1 MKTKFRVFTALL
13 LALMVLVSV
22 LPLQAAAE
30 IGQSGT
36 ATRAEAENTAEA
48 ALSVK
53 PMLTPSYTP
62 SASYRS
68 GKYYTQLC
76 NVSITG
82 NQRTDLVNVARS
94 QLGYHE
100 GDSIE
105 DLNGTG
111 SGSGNYS
118 EYGYWFGTQVKGN
131 TYGHYYAWCA
141 MFVSWCARQ
150 AGIPTSVISNAAYAH
165 ADGSNSSGG
174 YSYFHVDYKS
184 PTEYTPQEGDLIFFD
199 KASQAGEWD
208 HVGIVIGV
216 SNGQVYTIEGN
227 ASNAV
232 ISGSYPLTD
241 AEIQC
246 YGLPKYVNGEP
257 DGGTLS
263 NTEVINQ
270 KIDYLNN
277 NISYFTTTSSACGTY
292 ESNHMCDKCLNTYVV
307 ASSWFRNIFGSV
319 SVNNF
324 PEVYDS
330 NGSCYRAGYSC
341 YGFANF
347 AEWYIFKSSNSSS
360 VNVNKIGSYSFN
372 YSNMSRYAQPGDLI
386 SFDTHYA
393 IFISADS
400 SNGIYVLDSN
410 WAWSSYGQCR
420 VSKHYIP
427 YSNYNTATINRS
439 TNAPS
444 ISPDPTTP
452 PDVENGN
459 WQYRVTGSAGL
470 NVRSGPSTDYPVL
483 TAIPK
488 GTIVTVTQR
497 TSTNWGKMTYNG
509 TTGWGCLD
517 YCELVTS
524 NPTPTPTPTP
534 TPAPSGGVQDLTNPK
549 NPNKYSTPPS
559 GTYLNVGDSG
569 TYVRW
574 LQACLNQC
582 GYSCDVDG
590 QFGYGTAEA
599 LKSFQRKYGLTV
611 DGGFGPECRT
621 KIIAVLTVAT
631 PNISVANVENG
642 KKVTI
647 TSGNGATIF
656 YTTNGS
662 NPTESST
669 KYTGAFTLYGSATV
683 KAVAMQNCRFNSGV
697 KSTQVTVTRPGKP
710 TISAVCVAQRVW
722 IGWTPTSNTN
732 HYDVRIYR
740 KGSQT
745 EMICDRGVMN
755 TYAAYDLP
763 AGEYYANVAACTP
776 GGVLYTFS
784 DETDCFTVTDISDND
799 YQPIATVTSGNHRYT
814 LYEGRMGSWQEAKE
828 FCERQGGHLVTITS
842 SEEQQTVK
850 SLLLQY
856 SSDASCWLGCNRL
869 SNGSWAWITDEF
881 FNYTNWRSGEPNNS
895 SNNEN
900 YGMAVGDSNA
910 QWNDVPMVT
919 NSYNMCVV
927 LEEEIVYHTVTFK
940 DWNGTVLK
948 TEQVQY
954 GGAATAPA
962 NPTRTGYTFT
972 GWDKAFTNVT
982 ADLVVTAQY
991 SANTYTVTFK
1001 DWNGT
1006 VLKTQQ
1012 VQYGG
1017 AATAPANPTR
1027 TGYTFTGWDKAFTN
1041 VTANLVVTAQ
1051 YVQNEPVSTPVPS
1064 DAPQIVVESKTTSA
1078 GSTVAVNISIA
1089 NNPGI
1094 VSMTLHVN
1102 FDSRLELVSVQDTG
1116 LLPGKVHSTVML
1128 NPYTL
1133 AWENDSATQNYTVNG
1148 TLVTLTFNVPE
1159 NLEEGD
1165 YAVSVSYDSEGY
1177 EIYDF
1182 NAEPVDFAVVN
1193 GKISVTDI
1201 IYGDVNGDG
1210 KVNNLDRLILTRYLA
1225 NWPDYPASRIKP
1237 GADTNADGKI
1247 NNLDRLILTR
1257 HLANWPDYATLPWSS
1272 GKSNA
1277 SVVGAESGTKD
1288 NEPKIIVNGVEAAPG
1303 DTVSVGIEIAN
1314 NPGII
1319 SMTLD
1324 VAFDPA
1330 LTLLRV
1336 EDTGL
1341 LPGTVPCTVMQNP
1354 FTLVWTNDSASEN
1367 FYVNGTLT
1375 YFVFKVADNAEPGA
1389 YNITVTYNLDEYDI
1403 YDCNA
1408 EPVEFAVQNGAVTVA
1423 AAQPEMHTVTFKD
1436 WDGTVLKTQEVQYGG
1451 NAEAPADPTRTGY
1464 TFTGWDKAF
1473 TNITSDL
1480 VVTAQ
1485 YDINTYTVTFKDWDG
1500 TVLKTQEVQYGGDAE
1515 APADPTR
1522 VGYTFT
1528 GWDKEFTNITAD
1540 LVVTAQYEINTY
1552 TVTFKDWDGTVLK
1565 TQEVQYGG
1573 DAEAPADPTRV
1584 GYTFTGWDKEFT
1596 NIMADLV
1603 VTAQYE
1609 INTYTVTFKDWD
1621 GTVLKTQEVQYGGAA
1636 TAPANPTRTGYTFTG
1651 WDKAF
1656 TNIMADLVVTAQY
1669 EINTYTVTFKD
1680 WDGTVLKTQEVQ
1692 YGGDAEAP
1700 ADPTRVGYTF
1710 TGWDKAFT
1718 NIMADLVVTA
1728 QYEINTY
1735 TVTFKDWD
1743 GTELKTQE
1751 VQYGGD
1757 AEAPADPTRTGYTF
1771 TGWDKAF
1778 TNITADLVVTA
1789 QYEINTYTVTF
1800 KDWDGTVLKTQEV
1813 QHGGN
1818 AEAPADPTRVGYT
1831 FTGWDKAFTN
1841 ITADLVVTAQ
1851 YEMLGDVDDD
1861 GNVSMADALTILR
1874 MAMDILPV
1882 ENQQIADVDGDGFI
1896 TSMDALLALRF
1907 AMHIEQ

>member
-76 NVSITG
+76 NVSLTG

-270 KIDYLNN
+270 KIDYLDSK
-277 NISYFTTTSSACGTY
+277 ISYFTTTGAACGTY
-292 ESNHMCDKCLNTYVV
+292 ESGHHCDKCLNTNVV
-307 ASSWFRNIFGSV
+307 ASSWFRNLFGSV

-330 NGSCYRAGYSC
+330 DGSCWSAGWSC

-427 YSNYNTATINRS
+427 YSSYYTATINRS

-599 LKSFQRKYGLTV
+599 LKGFQRAYGLTV

-621 KIIAVLTVAT
+621 KILEVLTVAAPT
-631 PNISVANVENG
+631 ITTAYDANG
-642 KKVTI
+642 TRVTI
-647 TSGNGATIF
+647 SGSSGTTVF

-662 NPTESST
+662 TPTESSN
-669 KYTGAFTLYGSATV
+669 KYTGSFVLNGAATV
-683 KAVAMQNCRFNSGV
+683 KAVAMQNCRYNSHVSSYGI
-697 KSTQVTVTRPGKP
+697 TVTK
-710 TISAVCVAQRVW
+710 
-722 IGWTPTSNTN
+722 
-732 HYDVRIYR
+732 
-740 KGSQT
+740 
-745 EMICDRGVMN
+745 
-755 TYAAYDLP
+755 
-763 AGEYYANVAACTP
+763 
-776 GGVLYTFS
+776 
-784 DETDCFTVTDISDND
+784 
-799 YQPIATVTSGNHRYT
+799 
-814 LYEGRMGSWQEAKE
+814 
-828 FCERQGGHLVTITS
+828 
-842 SEEQQTVK
+842 
-850 SLLLQY
+850 
-856 SSDASCWLGCNRL
+856 
-869 SNGSWAWITDEF
+869 
-881 FNYTNWRSGEPNNS
+881 
-895 SNNEN
+895 
-900 YGMAVGDSNA
+900 
-910 QWNDVPMVT
+910 
-919 NSYNMCVV
+919 
-927 LEEEIVYHTVTFK
+927 HTVTFK

-948 TEQVQY
+948 TQSVY
-954 GGAATAPA
+954 HTGAATAPA

-1051 YVQNEPVSTPVPS
+1051 YSINTYTVTFKDWNGTVLKTQQVQYGGAATAPANPTRAGYTFTGWDKAFTNVTANLVVTAQYVQNEPVSTPVPS
-1064 DAPQIVVESKTTSA
+1064 DVPQIVVESKTTSA

-1451 NAEAPADPTRTGY
+1451 
-1464 TFTGWDKAF
+1464 
-1473 TNITSDL
+1473 
-1480 VVTAQ
+1480 
-1485 YDINTYTVTFKDWDG
+1485 
-1500 TVLKTQEVQYGGDAE
+1500 
-1515 APADPTR
+1515 
-1522 VGYTFT
+1522 
-1528 GWDKEFTNITAD
+1528 
-1540 LVVTAQYEINTY
+1540 
-1552 TVTFKDWDGTVLK
+1552 
-1565 TQEVQYGG
+1565 
-1573 DAEAPADPTRV
+1573 
-1584 GYTFTGWDKEFT
+1584 
-1596 NIMADLV
+1596 
-1603 VTAQYE
+1603 
-1609 INTYTVTFKDWD
+1609 
-1621 GTVLKTQEVQYGGAA
+1621 
-1636 TAPANPTRTGYTFTG
+1636 
-1651 WDKAF
+1651 
-1656 TNIMADLVVTAQY
+1656 
-1669 EINTYTVTFKD
+1669 
-1680 WDGTVLKTQEVQ
+1680 
-1692 YGGDAEAP
+1692 DAEAP

-1743 GTELKTQE
+1743 GT
-1751 VQYGGD
+1751 
-1757 AEAPADPTRTGYTF
+1757 
-1771 TGWDKAF
+1771 
-1778 TNITADLVVTA
+1778 
-1789 QYEINTYTVTF
+1789 
-1800 KDWDGTVLKTQEV
+1800 VLKTQEV
-1813 QHGGN
+1813 QHGGD

-1831 FTGWDKAFTN
+1831 FTGWDEAFTN

-1851 YEMLGDVDDD
+1851 YEMLGDVDGD

-1882 ENQQIADVDGDGFI
+1882 ENQHIVDVDGDGFI

>member
-62 SASYRS
+62 SAYYRS

-76 NVSITG
+76 NVSLTG

-111 SGSGNYS
+111 SGSSNYT
-118 EYGYWFGTQVKGN
+118 EYGYWYGTQVQGSSSGFYKS
-131 TYGHYYAWCA
+131 WCA
-141 MFVSWCARQ
+141 IFISWCARQ
-150 AGIPTSVISNAAYAH
+150 AGIPTSIISNATYAC
-165 ADGSNSSGG
+165 AGSDYGDFKNLDF
-174 YSYFHVDYKS
+174 YSRGS
-184 PTEYTPQEGDLIFFD
+184 YTPKVGDLIFFD
-199 KASQAGEWD
+199 WPGDPTHWD
-208 HVGIVIGV
+208 HVEIVIGV
-216 SNGQVYTIEGN
+216 
-227 ASNAV
+227 
-232 ISGSYPLTD
+232 
-241 AEIQC
+241 
-246 YGLPKYVNGEP
+246 
-257 DGGTLS
+257 
-263 NTEVINQ
+263 
-270 KIDYLNN
+270 
-277 NISYFTTTSSACGTY
+277 
-292 ESNHMCDKCLNTYVV
+292 
-307 ASSWFRNIFGSV
+307 
-319 SVNNF
+319 
-324 PEVYDS
+324 
-330 NGSCYRAGYSC
+330 
-341 YGFANF
+341 
-347 AEWYIFKSSNSSS
+347 
-360 VNVNKIGSYSFN
+360 
-372 YSNMSRYAQPGDLI
+372 
-386 SFDTHYA
+386 
-393 IFISADS
+393 DS
-400 SNGIYVLDSN
+400 SNVTTLGGNTSSN
-410 WAWSSYGQCR
+410 DVKTRSLSLSNSNIKGYG
-420 VSKHYIP
+420 VPKY
-427 YSNYNTATINRS
+427 T
-439 TNAPS
+439 
-444 ISPDPTTP
+444 
-452 PDVENGN
+452 
-459 WQYRVTGSAGL
+459 
-470 NVRSGPSTDYPVL
+470 SG
-483 TAIPK
+483 
-488 GTIVTVTQR
+488 
-497 TSTNWGKMTYNG
+497 
-509 TTGWGCLD
+509 
-517 YCELVTS
+517 S

-534 TPAPSGGVQDLTNPK
+534 SGSVQDLTNPK

-697 KSTQVTVTRPGKP
+697 KSTQVTIDRPGKP
-710 TISAVCVAQRVW
+710 SINAVCVAQRVW
-722 IGWTPTSNTN
+722 IKWAPTANTH
-732 HYDVRIYR
+732 HYDVRIYPE
-740 KGSQT
+740 GSQT
-745 EMICDRGVMN
+745 EIICEYGVTNSYM
-755 TYAAYDLP
+755 AFELP
-763 AGEYYANVAACTP
+763 AGKYYANVASCNQN
-776 GGVLYTFS
+776 GSVYTFS
-784 DETDCFTVTDISDND
+784 DSTSVFTVTNITDSS
-799 YQPIATVTSGNHRYT
+799 YQPAATVTSGGHRYV
-814 LYEGRMGSWQEAKE
+814 LYPDRMGSWQEAKE

-842 SEEQQTVK
+842 AAEQQTVQ
-850 SLLLQY
+850 SLLQQY
-856 SSDASCWLGCNRL
+856 SSDASCWLGCKLMND
-869 SNGSWAWITDEF
+869 GSWMWVTGEAFD
-881 FNYTNWRSGEPNNS
+881 YTNWRTGEPNNS
-895 SNNEN
+895 SNDEG
-900 YGMAVGDSNA
+900 YGMVVGDYNG
-910 QWNDVPMVT
+910 QWNDVAMT
-919 NSYNMCVV
+919 TGSYNLCVV
-927 LEEEIVYHTVTFK
+927 LELELTYHTVTFK

-948 TEQVQY
+948 TQQVEH
-954 GGAATAPA
+954 GKAATAPA

-1027 TGYTFTGWDKAFTN
+1027 VGYTFTGWDKAFTNVTANLVVTAQYSINTYTVTFKDWNGTVLKTQQVQYGGAATAPANPTRAGYTFTGWDKAFTN

-1089 NNPGI
+1089 NNPGFVTMGI
-1094 VSMTLHVN
+1094 QVAYDSNLTLLSVS
-1102 FDSRLELVSVQDTG
+1102 DTG
-1116 LLPGKVHSTVML
+1116 LVPGQMFSTEIENPQPLYWANPTATADCTVNGKIATLTFKVADNAEEGEYHIRVS
-1128 NPYTL
+1128 Y
-1133 AWENDSATQNYTVNG
+1133 DYDNYDIYNQSGEAVQFATVNG
-1148 TLVTLTFNVPE
+1148 TLT
-1159 NLEEGD
+1159 
-1165 YAVSVSYDSEGY
+1165 
-1177 EIYDF
+1177 
-1182 NAEPVDFAVVN
+1182 
-1193 GKISVTDI
+1193 VTDVV
-1201 IYGDVNGDG
+1201 YGDVNGDG
-1210 KVNNLDRLILTRYLA
+1210 RVNNLDGMVLMRHLA
-1225 NWPDYPASRIKP
+1225 KWPSYPASMISP
-1237 GADTNADGKI
+1237 GADVNADGRI
-1247 NNLDRLILTR
+1247 NNLDGMILMR
-1257 HLANWPDYATLPWSS
+1257 HLAKWPAYATLPYSS
-1272 GKSNA
+1272 QKGIVAVRPDNTTFENEPTI
-1277 SVVGAESGTKD
+1277 VVGNA
-1288 NEPKIIVNGVEAAPG
+1288 EAAPG
-1303 DTVSVGIEIAN
+1303 ETVRIPIELAN
-1314 NPGII
+1314 NPGVVVMGI
-1319 SMTLD
+1319 MVGYD
-1324 VAFDPA
+1324 EN
-1330 LTLLRV
+1330 LTLLGF

-1341 LPGTVPCTVMQNP
+1341 LPGQLHSTVIENPQPLFWGNTTSGNCT
-1354 FTLVWTNDSASEN
+1354 EN
-1367 FYVNGTLT
+1367 GVIIYLE
-1375 YFVFKVADNAEPGA
+1375 FKVADDAAPGT
-1389 YNITVTYNLDEYDI
+1389 YSITVTYDYENYDI
-1403 YDCNA
+1403 YNYDG
-1408 EPVEFAVQNGAVTVA
+1408 EPIEFAIQNGAVTVA

-1436 WDGTVLKTQEVQYGG
+1436 WDGTVLKTQEVQH
-1451 NAEAPADPTRTGY
+1451 
-1464 TFTGWDKAF
+1464 
-1473 TNITSDL
+1473 
-1480 VVTAQ
+1480 
-1485 YDINTYTVTFKDWDG
+1485 
-1500 TVLKTQEVQYGGDAE
+1500 GGDAE

-1528 GWDKEFTNITAD
+1528 GWDKA
-1540 LVVTAQYEINTY
+1540 
-1552 TVTFKDWDGTVLK
+1552 
-1565 TQEVQYGG
+1565 
-1573 DAEAPADPTRV
+1573 
-1584 GYTFTGWDKEFT
+1584 FT

-1609 INTYTVTFKDWD
+1609 INTYTVTFKDWN
-1621 GTVLKTQEVQYGGAA
+1621 GTVLKTQEVQYGGDAE
-1636 TAPANPTRTGYTFTG
+1636 APADPTRTGYTFTG
-1651 WDKAF
+1651 WDKEF
-1656 TNIMADLVVTAQY
+1656 TNITADLVVTAQY

-1728 QYEINTY
+1728 QYE
-1735 TVTFKDWD
+1735 
-1743 GTELKTQE
+1743 
-1751 VQYGGD
+1751 
-1757 AEAPADPTRTGYTF
+1757 
-1771 TGWDKAF
+1771 
-1778 TNITADLVVTA
+1778 
-1789 QYEINTYTVTF
+1789 
-1800 KDWDGTVLKTQEV
+1800 
-1813 QHGGN
+1813 
-1818 AEAPADPTRVGYT
+1818 
-1831 FTGWDKAFTN
+1831 
-1841 ITADLVVTAQ
+1841 
-1851 YEMLGDVDDD
+1851 MLGDVDGD

>member
-76 NVSITG
+76 NVSLTG

-100 GDSIE
+100 GDNTSQLHGE
-105 DLNGTG
+105 S
-111 SGSGNYS
+111 SGSSNYT
-118 EYGYWFGTQVKGN
+118 EYGYWYGTQVQ
-131 TYGHYYAWCA
+131 GHSGGSYYAWCA
-141 MFVSWCARQ
+141 YFISWCARQ
-150 AGIPTSVISNAAYAH
+150 AGIPTSIISNASYAC
-165 ADGSNSSGG
+165 AGSDNGDFKNLDFYNRGS
-174 YSYFHVDYKS
+174 
-184 PTEYTPQEGDLIFFD
+184 YTPKVGDLVFFD
-199 KASQAGEWD
+199 WPGDEYHWD
-208 HVGIVIGV
+208 HVEIVIGV
-216 SNGQVYTIEGN
+216 SSSEVTTLGGN
-227 ASNAV
+227 TGDNNVKSRKWSLSNSN
-232 ISGSYPLTD
+232 IRG
-241 AEIQC
+241 
-246 YGLPKYVNGEP
+246 YGVPKY
-257 DGGTLS
+257 
-263 NTEVINQ
+263 
-270 KIDYLNN
+270 
-277 NISYFTTTSSACGTY
+277 TT
-292 ESNHMCDKCLNTYVV
+292 
-307 ASSWFRNIFGSV
+307 GS
-319 SVNNF
+319 
-324 PEVYDS
+324 
-330 NGSCYRAGYSC
+330 
-341 YGFANF
+341 
-347 AEWYIFKSSNSSS
+347 
-360 VNVNKIGSYSFN
+360 
-372 YSNMSRYAQPGDLI
+372 
-386 SFDTHYA
+386 
-393 IFISADS
+393 
-400 SNGIYVLDSN
+400 
-410 WAWSSYGQCR
+410 
-420 VSKHYIP
+420 IP
-427 YSNYNTATINRS
+427 
-439 TNAPS
+439 
-444 ISPDPTTP
+444 SPD
-452 PDVENGN
+452 
-459 WQYRVTGSAGL
+459 
-470 NVRSGPSTDYPVL
+470 
-483 TAIPK
+483 
-488 GTIVTVTQR
+488 
-497 TSTNWGKMTYNG
+497 
-509 TTGWGCLD
+509 
-517 YCELVTS
+517 
-524 NPTPTPTPTP
+524 PTP

-569 TYVRW
+569 NYVRW

-599 LKSFQRKYGLTV
+599 LKGFQRAYSLTV

-621 KIIAVLTVAT
+621 KILEVLTVAAPT
-631 PNISVANVENG
+631 ITTAYDANG
-642 KKVTI
+642 TRVTI
-647 TSGNGATIF
+647 SGSSGTTIF

-662 NPTESST
+662 TPTESSN
-669 KYTGAFTLYGSATV
+669 KYNGSFVLNGAATV
-683 KAVAMQNCRFNSGV
+683 KAVAMQNCRYNSHVSSYGI
-697 KSTQVTVTRPGKP
+697 TVTK
-710 TISAVCVAQRVW
+710 
-722 IGWTPTSNTN
+722 
-732 HYDVRIYR
+732 
-740 KGSQT
+740 
-745 EMICDRGVMN
+745 
-755 TYAAYDLP
+755 
-763 AGEYYANVAACTP
+763 
-776 GGVLYTFS
+776 
-784 DETDCFTVTDISDND
+784 
-799 YQPIATVTSGNHRYT
+799 
-814 LYEGRMGSWQEAKE
+814 
-828 FCERQGGHLVTITS
+828 
-842 SEEQQTVK
+842 
-850 SLLLQY
+850 
-856 SSDASCWLGCNRL
+856 
-869 SNGSWAWITDEF
+869 
-881 FNYTNWRSGEPNNS
+881 
-895 SNNEN
+895 
-900 YGMAVGDSNA
+900 
-910 QWNDVPMVT
+910 
-919 NSYNMCVV
+919 
-927 LEEEIVYHTVTFK
+927 HTVTFK

-948 TEQVQY
+948 TQSVY
-954 GGAATAPA
+954 HTGAATAPA

-991 SANTYTVTFK
+991 SINTYTVTFKDWNGTVLKTQQVQYGGAATAPANPTRTGYTFTGWDKAFTNVTANLVVTAQYSINTYTVTFKDWNGTVLKTQQVQYGGAATAPANPTRAGYTFTGWDKAFTNVTANLVVTAQYSINTYTVTFK

-1051 YVQNEPVSTPVPS
+1051 YVQNEPVSTSVPS

-1102 FDSRLELVSVQDTG
+1102 FDSRVELVSVQDTG

-1451 NAEAPADPTRTGY
+1451 
-1464 TFTGWDKAF
+1464 
-1473 TNITSDL
+1473 
-1480 VVTAQ
+1480 
-1485 YDINTYTVTFKDWDG
+1485 
-1500 TVLKTQEVQYGGDAE
+1500 
-1515 APADPTR
+1515 
-1522 VGYTFT
+1522 
-1528 GWDKEFTNITAD
+1528 
-1540 LVVTAQYEINTY
+1540 
-1552 TVTFKDWDGTVLK
+1552 
-1565 TQEVQYGG
+1565 
-1573 DAEAPADPTRV
+1573 
-1584 GYTFTGWDKEFT
+1584 
-1596 NIMADLV
+1596 
-1603 VTAQYE
+1603 
-1609 INTYTVTFKDWD
+1609 
-1621 GTVLKTQEVQYGGAA
+1621 
-1636 TAPANPTRTGYTFTG
+1636 
-1651 WDKAF
+1651 
-1656 TNIMADLVVTAQY
+1656 
-1669 EINTYTVTFKD
+1669 
-1680 WDGTVLKTQEVQ
+1680 
-1692 YGGDAEAP
+1692 
-1700 ADPTRVGYTF
+1700 
-1710 TGWDKAFT
+1710 
-1718 NIMADLVVTA
+1718 
-1728 QYEINTY
+1728 
-1735 TVTFKDWD
+1735 
-1743 GTELKTQE
+1743 
-1751 VQYGGD
+1751 D

-1778 TNITADLVVTA
+1778 TNVTADLVVTA

-1813 QHGGN
+1813 QHGGD

-1851 YEMLGDVDDD
+1851 YEMLGDVDGD

>member
-76 NVSITG
+76 NVSLTG

-277 NISYFTTTSSACGTY
+277 NISYFTTTGSACGTY
-292 ESNHMCDKCLNTYVV
+292 ESNHHCDKCLNTHVV
-307 ASSWFRNIFGSV
+307 ASSWFRNLFGSV

-330 NGSCYRAGYSC
+330 DGSCYSAGWSC

-410 WAWSSYGQCR
+410 WDWGSSGQCH
-420 VSKHYIP
+420 VYKHYIP
-427 YSNYNTATINRS
+427 YSHYNTATINRS

-444 ISPDPTTP
+444 TSPDPTTP

-459 WQYRVTGSAGL
+459 WQYRVAGSAGL

-599 LKSFQRKYGLTV
+599 LKGFQRAYGLTV

-621 KIIAVLTVAT
+621 KILEVLTVAAPT
-631 PNISVANVENG
+631 ITTAYDANG
-642 KKVTI
+642 TRVTI
-647 TSGNGATIF
+647 SGSSGTTVF

-662 NPTESST
+662 TPTESSN
-669 KYTGAFTLYGSATV
+669 KYTGSFVLNGAATV
-683 KAVAMQNCRFNSGV
+683 KAVAMQNCRYNSHVSSYGI
-697 KSTQVTVTRPGKP
+697 TVTK
-710 TISAVCVAQRVW
+710 
-722 IGWTPTSNTN
+722 
-732 HYDVRIYR
+732 
-740 KGSQT
+740 
-745 EMICDRGVMN
+745 
-755 TYAAYDLP
+755 
-763 AGEYYANVAACTP
+763 
-776 GGVLYTFS
+776 
-784 DETDCFTVTDISDND
+784 
-799 YQPIATVTSGNHRYT
+799 
-814 LYEGRMGSWQEAKE
+814 
-828 FCERQGGHLVTITS
+828 
-842 SEEQQTVK
+842 
-850 SLLLQY
+850 
-856 SSDASCWLGCNRL
+856 
-869 SNGSWAWITDEF
+869 
-881 FNYTNWRSGEPNNS
+881 
-895 SNNEN
+895 
-900 YGMAVGDSNA
+900 
-910 QWNDVPMVT
+910 
-919 NSYNMCVV
+919 
-927 LEEEIVYHTVTFK
+927 HTVTFK

-948 TEQVQY
+948 TQSVY
-954 GGAATAPA
+954 HTGAATAPA

-1001 DWNGT
+1001 DW
-1006 VLKTQQ
+1006 
-1012 VQYGG
+1012 
-1017 AATAPANPTR
+1017 
-1027 TGYTFTGWDKAFTN
+1027 
-1041 VTANLVVTAQ
+1041 
-1051 YVQNEPVSTPVPS
+1051 
-1064 DAPQIVVESKTTSA
+1064 
-1078 GSTVAVNISIA
+1078 
-1089 NNPGI
+1089 
-1094 VSMTLHVN
+1094 
-1102 FDSRLELVSVQDTG
+1102 
-1116 LLPGKVHSTVML
+1116 
-1128 NPYTL
+1128 
-1133 AWENDSATQNYTVNG
+1133 
-1148 TLVTLTFNVPE
+1148 
-1159 NLEEGD
+1159 
-1165 YAVSVSYDSEGY
+1165 
-1177 EIYDF
+1177 
-1182 NAEPVDFAVVN
+1182 
-1193 GKISVTDI
+1193 
-1201 IYGDVNGDG
+1201 
-1210 KVNNLDRLILTRYLA
+1210 
-1225 NWPDYPASRIKP
+1225 
-1237 GADTNADGKI
+1237 
-1247 NNLDRLILTR
+1247 
-1257 HLANWPDYATLPWSS
+1257 
-1272 GKSNA
+1272 
-1277 SVVGAESGTKD
+1277 
-1288 NEPKIIVNGVEAAPG
+1288 
-1303 DTVSVGIEIAN
+1303 
-1314 NPGII
+1314 
-1319 SMTLD
+1319 
-1324 VAFDPA
+1324 
-1330 LTLLRV
+1330 
-1336 EDTGL
+1336 
-1341 LPGTVPCTVMQNP
+1341 
-1354 FTLVWTNDSASEN
+1354 
-1367 FYVNGTLT
+1367 
-1375 YFVFKVADNAEPGA
+1375 
-1389 YNITVTYNLDEYDI
+1389 
-1403 YDCNA
+1403 
-1408 EPVEFAVQNGAVTVA
+1408 
-1423 AAQPEMHTVTFKD
+1423 
-1436 WDGTVLKTQEVQYGG
+1436 
-1451 NAEAPADPTRTGY
+1451 
-1464 TFTGWDKAF
+1464 
-1473 TNITSDL
+1473 
-1480 VVTAQ
+1480 
-1485 YDINTYTVTFKDWDG
+1485 
-1500 TVLKTQEVQYGGDAE
+1500 
-1515 APADPTR
+1515 
-1522 VGYTFT
+1522 
-1528 GWDKEFTNITAD
+1528 
-1540 LVVTAQYEINTY
+1540 
-1552 TVTFKDWDGTVLK
+1552 
-1565 TQEVQYGG
+1565 
-1573 DAEAPADPTRV
+1573 
-1584 GYTFTGWDKEFT
+1584 
-1596 NIMADLV
+1596 
-1603 VTAQYE
+1603 
-1609 INTYTVTFKDWD
+1609 
-1621 GTVLKTQEVQYGGAA
+1621 
-1636 TAPANPTRTGYTFTG
+1636 
-1651 WDKAF
+1651 
-1656 TNIMADLVVTAQY
+1656 
-1669 EINTYTVTFKD
+1669 
-1680 WDGTVLKTQEVQ
+1680 
-1692 YGGDAEAP
+1692 
-1700 ADPTRVGYTF
+1700 
-1710 TGWDKAFT
+1710 
-1718 NIMADLVVTA
+1718 
-1728 QYEINTY
+1728 
-1735 TVTFKDWD
+1735 D

-1757 AEAPADPTRTGYTF
+1757 
-1771 TGWDKAF
+1771 
-1778 TNITADLVVTA
+1778 
-1789 QYEINTYTVTF
+1789 
-1800 KDWDGTVLKTQEV
+1800 
-1813 QHGGN
+1813 

-1851 YEMLGDVDDD
+1851 YEMLGDVDGD

>member
-76 NVSITG
+76 NVSLTG

-270 KIDYLNN
+270 KIDYLDSK
-277 NISYFTTTSSACGTY
+277 ISYFTTTGAACGTY
-292 ESNHMCDKCLNTYVV
+292 ESGHHCDKCLNTNVV
-307 ASSWFRNIFGSV
+307 ASSWFRNLFGSV

-330 NGSCYRAGYSC
+330 DGSCWSAGWSC

-427 YSNYNTATINRS
+427 YSSYYTATINRS

-569 TYVRW
+569 DYVRW

-599 LKSFQRKYGLTV
+599 LKGFQRAYSLTV

-621 KIIAVLTVAT
+621 KILEVLTVAAPT
-631 PNISVANVENG
+631 ITTAYDANG
-642 KKVTI
+642 TRVTI
-647 TSGNGATIF
+647 SGSSGTTIF

-662 NPTESST
+662 TPTESSN
-669 KYTGAFTLYGSATV
+669 KYNGSFVLNGAATV
-683 KAVAMQNCRFNSGV
+683 KAVAMQNCRYNSHVSSYGI
-697 KSTQVTVTRPGKP
+697 TVTK
-710 TISAVCVAQRVW
+710 
-722 IGWTPTSNTN
+722 
-732 HYDVRIYR
+732 
-740 KGSQT
+740 
-745 EMICDRGVMN
+745 
-755 TYAAYDLP
+755 
-763 AGEYYANVAACTP
+763 
-776 GGVLYTFS
+776 
-784 DETDCFTVTDISDND
+784 
-799 YQPIATVTSGNHRYT
+799 
-814 LYEGRMGSWQEAKE
+814 
-828 FCERQGGHLVTITS
+828 
-842 SEEQQTVK
+842 
-850 SLLLQY
+850 
-856 SSDASCWLGCNRL
+856 
-869 SNGSWAWITDEF
+869 
-881 FNYTNWRSGEPNNS
+881 
-895 SNNEN
+895 
-900 YGMAVGDSNA
+900 
-910 QWNDVPMVT
+910 
-919 NSYNMCVV
+919 
-927 LEEEIVYHTVTFK
+927 HTVTFK

-948 TEQVQY
+948 TQSVYHTGAATAPANPTRAGYTFTGWDKAFTNVTANLVVTAQYSINTYTVTFKDWNGTVLKTQQVQY

-982 ADLVVTAQY
+982 ANLVVTAQY
-991 SANTYTVTFK
+991 SINTYTVTFK

-1436 WDGTVLKTQEVQYGG
+1436 WDGTVLKTQEVQH
-1451 NAEAPADPTRTGY
+1451 
-1464 TFTGWDKAF
+1464 
-1473 TNITSDL
+1473 
-1480 VVTAQ
+1480 
-1485 YDINTYTVTFKDWDG
+1485 
-1500 TVLKTQEVQYGGDAE
+1500 
-1515 APADPTR
+1515 
-1522 VGYTFT
+1522 
-1528 GWDKEFTNITAD
+1528 
-1540 LVVTAQYEINTY
+1540 
-1552 TVTFKDWDGTVLK
+1552 
-1565 TQEVQYGG
+1565 
-1573 DAEAPADPTRV
+1573 
-1584 GYTFTGWDKEFT
+1584 
-1596 NIMADLV
+1596 
-1603 VTAQYE
+1603 
-1609 INTYTVTFKDWD
+1609 
-1621 GTVLKTQEVQYGGAA
+1621 
-1636 TAPANPTRTGYTFTG
+1636 
-1651 WDKAF
+1651 
-1656 TNIMADLVVTAQY
+1656 
-1669 EINTYTVTFKD
+1669 
-1680 WDGTVLKTQEVQ
+1680 
-1692 YGGDAEAP
+1692 GGDAEAP

-1718 NIMADLVVTA
+1718 NV
-1728 QYEINTY
+1728 
-1735 TVTFKDWD
+1735 
-1743 GTELKTQE
+1743 
-1751 VQYGGD
+1751 
-1757 AEAPADPTRTGYTF
+1757 
-1771 TGWDKAF
+1771 
-1778 TNITADLVVTA
+1778 
-1789 QYEINTYTVTF
+1789 
-1800 KDWDGTVLKTQEV
+1800 
-1813 QHGGN
+1813 
-1818 AEAPADPTRVGYT
+1818 
-1831 FTGWDKAFTN
+1831 
-1841 ITADLVVTAQ
+1841 TADLVVTAQ
-1851 YEMLGDVDDD
+1851 YEMLGDVDGD

>member
-76 NVSITG
+76 NVSLTG

-270 KIDYLNN
+270 KIDYLDSK
-277 NISYFTTTSSACGTY
+277 ISYFTTTGAACGTY
-292 ESNHMCDKCLNTYVV
+292 ESGHHCDKCLNTNVV
-307 ASSWFRNIFGSV
+307 ASSWFRNLFGSV

-330 NGSCYRAGYSC
+330 DGSCWSAGWSC

-427 YSNYNTATINRS
+427 YSSYYTATINRS

-534 TPAPSGGVQDLTNPK
+534 TPAPSGSVQDLTNPK

-569 TYVRW
+569 NYVRW

-599 LKSFQRKYGLTV
+599 LKGFQRAYSLTV

-621 KIIAVLTVAT
+621 KIISVLTVST
-631 PNISVANVENG
+631 PSISSSSVSNG
-642 KKVTI
+642 TKVTI
-647 TSGNGATIF
+647 SGSSGATIF

-662 NPTESST
+662 NPTESSN
-669 KYTGAFTLYGSATV
+669 KYNGAFVLSNSATV
-683 KAVAMQNCRFNSGV
+683 KAIAMQNCRFNSSV
-697 KSTQVTVTRPGKP
+697 ASKSVTVTK
-710 TISAVCVAQRVW
+710 
-722 IGWTPTSNTN
+722 
-732 HYDVRIYR
+732 
-740 KGSQT
+740 
-745 EMICDRGVMN
+745 
-755 TYAAYDLP
+755 
-763 AGEYYANVAACTP
+763 
-776 GGVLYTFS
+776 
-784 DETDCFTVTDISDND
+784 
-799 YQPIATVTSGNHRYT
+799 
-814 LYEGRMGSWQEAKE
+814 
-828 FCERQGGHLVTITS
+828 
-842 SEEQQTVK
+842 
-850 SLLLQY
+850 
-856 SSDASCWLGCNRL
+856 
-869 SNGSWAWITDEF
+869 
-881 FNYTNWRSGEPNNS
+881 
-895 SNNEN
+895 
-900 YGMAVGDSNA
+900 
-910 QWNDVPMVT
+910 
-919 NSYNMCVV
+919 
-927 LEEEIVYHTVTFK
+927 HTVTFK
-940 DWNGTVLK
+940 DWNGSVLK
-948 TEQVQY
+948 TQSVFH

-972 GWDKAFTNVT
+972 GWDKAFNNVT

-991 SANTYTVTFK
+991 SANTYTVTFKDWNGTVLKTQQVQYGGAATAPANPTRVGYTFTGWDKAFTNVTANLVVTAQYSINTYTVTFK

-1064 DAPQIVVESKTTSA
+1064 DVPQIVVESKTTSA

-1116 LLPGKVHSTVML
+1116 LLPGQVHPTVMI

-1133 AWENDSATQNYTVNG
+1133 VWANDSATQNYTVNG
-1148 TLVTLTFNVPE
+1148 TIATLNFNVPE

-1165 YAVSVSYDSEGY
+1165 YAISVSYDNDEY
-1177 EIYDF
+1177 EIYDC
-1182 NAEPVDFAVVN
+1182 NAETIDFAVVN

-1210 KVNNLDRLILTRYLA
+1210 KVNNLDRLVLTRYLA

-1272 GKSNA
+1272 GKSGSA
-1277 SVVGAESGTKD
+1277 AVEPTSYTKG
-1288 NEPKIIVNGVEAAPG
+1288 NEPTVIVNSVEAMPG
-1303 DTVSVGIEIAN
+1303 ETVSVSIDIAN

-1324 VAFDPA
+1324 VAFDPS
-1330 LTLLRV
+1330 LTLLSV
-1336 EDTGL
+1336 DNTGL
-1341 LPGTVPCTVMQNP
+1341 LPGYLPCAVMQNP
-1354 FTLVWTNDSASEN
+1354 YTLVWANDAASEDI
-1367 FYVNGTLT
+1367 YVNGTIVN
-1375 YFVFKVADNAEPGA
+1375 FVFKVADDAEPGS
-1389 YNITVTYNLDEYDI
+1389 YSIVVTYNLDDYDI
-1403 YDCNA
+1403 YNYNS
-1408 EPVEFAVQNGAVTVA
+1408 EPVEFAIQNGAVTVA

-1436 WDGTVLKTQEVQYGG
+1436 WDGTVLKTQEVQHGG
-1451 NAEAPADPTRTGY
+1451 DAEAPADPTRVGYTFTGWDKEFANIMADLVVTAQYEINTYTVTFKDWNGTVLKTQEVQHGGDAEAPADPTRTGYTFTGWDKEFTNIMADLVVTARYEINTYTVTFKDWDGTELKTQEVQHGGDAEAPADPTRTGY

-1473 TNITSDL
+1473 TNIT
-1480 VVTAQ
+1480 
-1485 YDINTYTVTFKDWDG
+1485 
-1500 TVLKTQEVQYGGDAE
+1500 
-1515 APADPTR
+1515 
-1522 VGYTFT
+1522 
-1528 GWDKEFTNITAD
+1528 AD
-1540 LVVTAQYEINTY
+1540 LVVTARYEINTY
-1552 TVTFKDWDGTVLK
+1552 TVTFKDW
-1565 TQEVQYGG
+1565 
-1573 DAEAPADPTRV
+1573 
-1584 GYTFTGWDKEFT
+1584 
-1596 NIMADLV
+1596 N
-1603 VTAQYE
+1603 
-1609 INTYTVTFKDWD
+1609 
-1621 GTVLKTQEVQYGGAA
+1621 
-1636 TAPANPTRTGYTFTG
+1636 
-1651 WDKAF
+1651 
-1656 TNIMADLVVTAQY
+1656 
-1669 EINTYTVTFKD
+1669 
-1680 WDGTVLKTQEVQ
+1680 GTVLKTQEVQ

-1728 QYEINTY
+1728 QYE
-1735 TVTFKDWD
+1735 
-1743 GTELKTQE
+1743 
-1751 VQYGGD
+1751 
-1757 AEAPADPTRTGYTF
+1757 
-1771 TGWDKAF
+1771 
-1778 TNITADLVVTA
+1778 
-1789 QYEINTYTVTF
+1789 
-1800 KDWDGTVLKTQEV
+1800 
-1813 QHGGN
+1813 
-1818 AEAPADPTRVGYT
+1818 
-1831 FTGWDKAFTN
+1831 
-1841 ITADLVVTAQ
+1841 
-1851 YEMLGDVDDD
+1851 MLGDVDGD

>member
-76 NVSITG
+76 NVSLTG

-100 GDSIE
+100 GDNTSQLHGE
-105 DLNGTG
+105 S
-111 SGSGNYS
+111 SGSRNYT
-118 EYGYWFGTQVKGN
+118 EYGYWYGTQVQGN
-131 TYGHYYAWCA
+131 SGGSYYAWCA
-141 MFVSWCARQ
+141 YFISWCARQ
-150 AGIPTSVISNAAYAH
+150 AGIPTSIISNASYAC
-165 ADGSNSSGG
+165 AGSDNGDFKNLDFYSRGSYTPKVGDLVFFCWEGNSSC
-174 YSYFHVDYKS
+174 
-184 PTEYTPQEGDLIFFD
+184 
-199 KASQAGEWD
+199 WD
-208 HVGIVIGV
+208 HVEIVIGV
-216 SNGQVYTIEGN
+216 SSSEVTTLGGN
-227 ASNAV
+227 TSNNNV
-232 ISGSYPLTD
+232 KSRKWSLSNSNIRG
-241 AEIQC
+241 
-246 YGLPKYVNGEP
+246 YGVPKY
-257 DGGTLS
+257 
-263 NTEVINQ
+263 
-270 KIDYLNN
+270 
-277 NISYFTTTSSACGTY
+277 TSKLDAPYVYSIATGPW
-292 ESNHMCDKCLNTYVV
+292 KTYV
-307 ASSWFRNIFGSV
+307 
-319 SVNNF
+319 
-324 PEVYDS
+324 
-330 NGSCYRAGYSC
+330 
-341 YGFANF
+341 
-347 AEWYIFKSSNSSS
+347 EWY
-360 VNVNKIGSYSFN
+360 
-372 YSNMSRYAQPGDLI
+372 
-386 SFDTHYA
+386 
-393 IFISADS
+393 
-400 SNGIYVLDSN
+400 
-410 WAWSSYGQCR
+410 
-420 VSKHYIP
+420 
-427 YSNYNTATINRS
+427 
-439 TNAPS
+439 
-444 ISPDPTTP
+444 
-452 PDVENGN
+452 
-459 WQYRVTGSAGL
+459 
-470 NVRSGPSTDYPVL
+470 PV
-483 TAIPK
+483 K
-488 GTIVTVTQR
+488 
-497 TSTNWGKMTYNG
+497 
-509 TTGWGCLD
+509 
-517 YCELVTS
+517 
-524 NPTPTPTPTP
+524 
-534 TPAPSGGVQDLTNPK
+534 
-549 NPNKYSTPPS
+549 
-559 GTYLNVGDSG
+559 
-569 TYVRW
+569 
-574 LQACLNQC
+574 
-582 GYSCDVDG
+582 
-590 QFGYGTAEA
+590 
-599 LKSFQRKYGLTV
+599 
-611 DGGFGPECRT
+611 
-621 KIIAVLTVAT
+621 
-631 PNISVANVENG
+631 
-642 KKVTI
+642 
-647 TSGNGATIF
+647 GATSYELRI
-656 YTTNGS
+656 YAANDTA
-662 NPTESST
+662 NPVN
-669 KYTGAFTLYGSATV
+669 TV
-683 KAVAMQNCRFNSGV
+683 KSITN
-697 KSTQVTVTRPGKP
+697 TVYGIKLSP
-710 TISAVCVAQRVW
+710 
-722 IGWTPTSNTN
+722 
-732 HYDVRIYR
+732 
-740 KGSQT
+740 
-745 EMICDRGVMN
+745 
-755 TYAAYDLP
+755 
-763 AGEYYANVAACTP
+763 GEYYTSVTAVNPNYSPT
-776 GGVLYTFS
+776 YTTGPMS
-784 DETDCFTVTDISDND
+784 PKFTVPSTND
-799 YQPIATVTSGNHRYT
+799 RDP
-814 LYEGRMGSWQEAKE
+814 LYPKASTFYNGHLYILYDVQTGCWDQANEMCNTW
-828 FCERQGGHLVTITS
+828 GGHLVTINSAQEQAVVYELAKKS
-842 SEEQQTVK
+842 SKSYCKIGAKANASRQWSWVTGENFSYANWKSGQPDNYNGMEFYAEMDIKAGGTWDDCANVRYGDVCFIVEHEMNETPIKTYSVDNKVKYAVFDKAMPWEDAKNYCEQ
-850 SLLLQY
+850 
-856 SSDASCWLGCNRL
+856 LGGHLATISNKAEQDIIAGL
-869 SNGSWAWITDEF
+869 IANGSRDAYSIGATKRGLDNWSWIDGKEF
-881 FNYTNWRSGEPNNS
+881 SYTNWDDGYPVNPYGEGYYIHMVKSGKWHDIYNITHYGFVCEFELPYTLTINYLYENGS
-895 SNNEN
+895 TAAPSYTARVN
-900 YGMAVGDSNA
+900 YGDTYSVTSPNVQGHSPSRQIVSGTMGATNMSV
-910 QWNDVPMVT
+910 DVV
-919 NSYNMCVV
+919 
-927 LEEEIVYHTVTFK
+927 
-940 DWNGTVLK
+940 
-948 TEQVQY
+948 
-954 GGAATAPA
+954 
-962 NPTRTGYTFT
+962 
-972 GWDKAFTNVT
+972 
-982 ADLVVTAQY
+982 Y

-1027 TGYTFTGWDKAFTN
+1027 AGYTFTGWDKAFTN

-1436 WDGTVLKTQEVQYGG
+1436 WDGTVLKTQEVQH
-1451 NAEAPADPTRTGY
+1451 
-1464 TFTGWDKAF
+1464 
-1473 TNITSDL
+1473 
-1480 VVTAQ
+1480 
-1485 YDINTYTVTFKDWDG
+1485 
-1500 TVLKTQEVQYGGDAE
+1500 GGDAE

-1528 GWDKEFTNITAD
+1528 GWDKAFTNITAD

-1565 TQEVQYGG
+1565 TQEVQHGG
-1573 DAEAPADPTRV
+1573 DAEAPADPTR
-1584 GYTFTGWDKEFT
+1584 T
-1596 NIMADLV
+1596 
-1603 VTAQYE
+1603 
-1609 INTYTVTFKDWD
+1609 
-1621 GTVLKTQEVQYGGAA
+1621 
-1636 TAPANPTRTGYTFTG
+1636 
-1651 WDKAF
+1651 
-1656 TNIMADLVVTAQY
+1656 
-1669 EINTYTVTFKD
+1669 
-1680 WDGTVLKTQEVQ
+1680 
-1692 YGGDAEAP
+1692 
-1700 ADPTRVGYTF
+1700 GYTF

-1757 AEAPADPTRTGYTF
+1757 AEAPADPTR
-1771 TGWDKAF
+1771 
-1778 TNITADLVVTA
+1778 
-1789 QYEINTYTVTF
+1789 
-1800 KDWDGTVLKTQEV
+1800 
-1813 QHGGN
+1813 
-1818 AEAPADPTRVGYT
+1818 VGYT

-1841 ITADLVVTAQ
+1841 VTADLVVTAQ

>member
-62 SASYRS
+62 SAYYRS

-76 NVSITG
+76 NVSLTG

-111 SGSGNYS
+111 SGSSNYT
-118 EYGYWFGTQVKGN
+118 EYGYWYGTQVQGSSSGFYKS
-131 TYGHYYAWCA
+131 WCA
-141 MFVSWCARQ
+141 IFISWCARQ
-150 AGIPTSVISNAAYAH
+150 AGIPTSIISNATYAC
-165 ADGSNSSGG
+165 AGSDYGDFKNLDF
-174 YSYFHVDYKS
+174 YSRGS
-184 PTEYTPQEGDLIFFD
+184 YTPKVGDLIFFD
-199 KASQAGEWD
+199 WLDGDQYVWD
-208 HVGIVIGV
+208 HVEIVIGV
-216 SNGQVYTIEGN
+216 
-227 ASNAV
+227 
-232 ISGSYPLTD
+232 
-241 AEIQC
+241 
-246 YGLPKYVNGEP
+246 
-257 DGGTLS
+257 
-263 NTEVINQ
+263 
-270 KIDYLNN
+270 
-277 NISYFTTTSSACGTY
+277 
-292 ESNHMCDKCLNTYVV
+292 
-307 ASSWFRNIFGSV
+307 
-319 SVNNF
+319 
-324 PEVYDS
+324 
-330 NGSCYRAGYSC
+330 
-341 YGFANF
+341 
-347 AEWYIFKSSNSSS
+347 
-360 VNVNKIGSYSFN
+360 
-372 YSNMSRYAQPGDLI
+372 
-386 SFDTHYA
+386 
-393 IFISADS
+393 DS
-400 SNGIYVLDSN
+400 SNVTTLGGNTGTNDVKTRN
-410 WAWSSYGQCR
+410 WNLSHQYIKGYG
-420 VSKHYIP
+420 VPKY
-427 YSNYNTATINRS
+427 T
-439 TNAPS
+439 
-444 ISPDPTTP
+444 
-452 PDVENGN
+452 
-459 WQYRVTGSAGL
+459 
-470 NVRSGPSTDYPVL
+470 SG
-483 TAIPK
+483 
-488 GTIVTVTQR
+488 
-497 TSTNWGKMTYNG
+497 
-509 TTGWGCLD
+509 
-517 YCELVTS
+517 S

-534 TPAPSGGVQDLTNPK
+534 TPSGSVQDLTNPK

-972 GWDKAFTNVT
+972 GWDKAFNNVT

-991 SANTYTVTFK
+991 SINTYTVTFK

-1027 TGYTFTGWDKAFTN
+1027 TGYTFTGWDKAFTS

-1064 DAPQIVVESKTTSA
+1064 DVPQIVVESKTTSA

-1089 NNPGI
+1089 NNPGFVTMGI
-1094 VSMTLHVN
+1094 QVAYDSNLTLLSVS
-1102 FDSRLELVSVQDTG
+1102 DTG
-1116 LLPGKVHSTVML
+1116 LVPGQMFSTEIENPQPLYWANPTATADCTVNGKIATLTFKVADNAEEGECHIRVS
-1128 NPYTL
+1128 Y
-1133 AWENDSATQNYTVNG
+1133 DYDNYDIYNQSGEAVQFATVNG
-1148 TLVTLTFNVPE
+1148 TLT
-1159 NLEEGD
+1159 
-1165 YAVSVSYDSEGY
+1165 
-1177 EIYDF
+1177 
-1182 NAEPVDFAVVN
+1182 
-1193 GKISVTDI
+1193 VTDVV
-1201 IYGDVNGDG
+1201 YGDVNGDG
-1210 KVNNLDRLILTRYLA
+1210 RVNNLDGMVLMRHLA
-1225 NWPDYPASRIKP
+1225 KWPSYPASMISP
-1237 GADTNADGKI
+1237 GADVNADGRI
-1247 NNLDRLILTR
+1247 NNLDGMILMR
-1257 HLANWPDYATLPWSS
+1257 HLAKWPAYATLPYSS
-1272 GKSNA
+1272 QKGIVAVRPDNTTFENEPTI
-1277 SVVGAESGTKD
+1277 VVGNA
-1288 NEPKIIVNGVEAAPG
+1288 EAAPG
-1303 DTVSVGIEIAN
+1303 ETVRIPIELAN
-1314 NPGII
+1314 NPGVIVMGI
-1319 SMTLD
+1319 MVGYD
-1324 VAFDPA
+1324 EN
-1330 LTLLRV
+1330 LTLLGF

-1341 LPGTVPCTVMQNP
+1341 LPGQLHSTVIENPQPLFWGNTTSGNCT
-1354 FTLVWTNDSASEN
+1354 EN
-1367 FYVNGTLT
+1367 GVIIYLE
-1375 YFVFKVADNAEPGA
+1375 FKVADDAAPGT
-1389 YNITVTYNLDEYDI
+1389 YSITVTYDYENYDI
-1403 YDCNA
+1403 YNYDG
-1408 EPVEFAVQNGAVTVA
+1408 EPIEFAVQNGAVTVA

-1451 NAEAPADPTRTGY
+1451 DAEAPADPTRT
-1464 TFTGWDKAF
+1464 
-1473 TNITSDL
+1473 
-1480 VVTAQ
+1480 
-1485 YDINTYTVTFKDWDG
+1485 
-1500 TVLKTQEVQYGGDAE
+1500 
-1515 APADPTR
+1515 
-1522 VGYTFT
+1522 GYTFT

-1565 TQEVQYGG
+1565 TQEVQHGG
-1573 DAEAPADPTRV
+1573 D
-1584 GYTFTGWDKEFT
+1584 
-1596 NIMADLV
+1596 
-1603 VTAQYE
+1603 
-1609 INTYTVTFKDWD
+1609 
-1621 GTVLKTQEVQYGGAA
+1621 
-1636 TAPANPTRTGYTFTG
+1636 
-1651 WDKAF
+1651 
-1656 TNIMADLVVTAQY
+1656 
-1669 EINTYTVTFKD
+1669 
-1680 WDGTVLKTQEVQ
+1680 
-1692 YGGDAEAP
+1692 
-1700 ADPTRVGYTF
+1700 
-1710 TGWDKAFT
+1710 
-1718 NIMADLVVTA
+1718 
-1728 QYEINTY
+1728 
-1735 TVTFKDWD
+1735 
-1743 GTELKTQE
+1743 
-1751 VQYGGD
+1751 
-1757 AEAPADPTRTGYTF
+1757 
-1771 TGWDKAF
+1771 
-1778 TNITADLVVTA
+1778 
-1789 QYEINTYTVTF
+1789 
-1800 KDWDGTVLKTQEV
+1800 
-1813 QHGGN
+1813 

-1851 YEMLGDVDDD
+1851 YEMLGDVDGD

>member
-1 MKTKFRVFTALL
+1 MKTKFRVLTALL

-76 NVSITG
+76 NVSLTG

-277 NISYFTTTSSACGTY
+277 NISYFTTTGSACGTY
-292 ESNHMCDKCLNTYVV
+292 ESNHHCDKCLNTHVV
-307 ASSWFRNIFGSV
+307 ASSWFRNLFGSV

-330 NGSCYRAGYSC
+330 DGSCYSAGWSC

-410 WAWSSYGQCR
+410 WDWGSSGQCH
-420 VSKHYIP
+420 VYKHYIP
-427 YSNYNTATINRS
+427 YSHYNTATINRS

-444 ISPDPTTP
+444 TSPDPTTP

-599 LKSFQRKYGLTV
+599 LKGFQRAYGLTV

-621 KIIAVLTVAT
+621 KILEVLTVAAPT
-631 PNISVANVENG
+631 ITTAYDANG
-642 KKVTI
+642 TRVTI
-647 TSGNGATIF
+647 SGSSGTTIF

-662 NPTESST
+662 TPTESSN
-669 KYTGAFTLYGSATV
+669 KYNGSFVLNGAATV
-683 KAVAMQNCRFNSGV
+683 KAVAMQNCRYNSHVSSYGI
-697 KSTQVTVTRPGKP
+697 TVTK
-710 TISAVCVAQRVW
+710 
-722 IGWTPTSNTN
+722 
-732 HYDVRIYR
+732 
-740 KGSQT
+740 
-745 EMICDRGVMN
+745 
-755 TYAAYDLP
+755 
-763 AGEYYANVAACTP
+763 
-776 GGVLYTFS
+776 
-784 DETDCFTVTDISDND
+784 
-799 YQPIATVTSGNHRYT
+799 
-814 LYEGRMGSWQEAKE
+814 
-828 FCERQGGHLVTITS
+828 
-842 SEEQQTVK
+842 
-850 SLLLQY
+850 
-856 SSDASCWLGCNRL
+856 
-869 SNGSWAWITDEF
+869 
-881 FNYTNWRSGEPNNS
+881 
-895 SNNEN
+895 
-900 YGMAVGDSNA
+900 
-910 QWNDVPMVT
+910 
-919 NSYNMCVV
+919 
-927 LEEEIVYHTVTFK
+927 HTVTFK

-948 TEQVQY
+948 TQSVY
-954 GGAATAPA
+954 HTGAATAPA

-991 SANTYTVTFK
+991 SANTYTVTFKDWNGTVLKTQQVQYGGAATAPANPTRVGYTFTGWDKAFTNVTANLVVTAQYSINTYTVTFK

-1423 AAQPEMHTVTFKD
+1423 AAQPEMHTVIFKD
-1436 WDGTVLKTQEVQYGG
+1436 WDGTVLKTQEV
-1451 NAEAPADPTRTGY
+1451 P
-1464 TFTGWDKAF
+1464 
-1473 TNITSDL
+1473 
-1480 VVTAQ
+1480 
-1485 YDINTYTVTFKDWDG
+1485 
-1500 TVLKTQEVQYGGDAE
+1500 YGGD
-1515 APADPTR
+1515 
-1522 VGYTFT
+1522 
-1528 GWDKEFTNITAD
+1528 
-1540 LVVTAQYEINTY
+1540 
-1552 TVTFKDWDGTVLK
+1552 
-1565 TQEVQYGG
+1565 
-1573 DAEAPADPTRV
+1573 
-1584 GYTFTGWDKEFT
+1584 
-1596 NIMADLV
+1596 
-1603 VTAQYE
+1603 
-1609 INTYTVTFKDWD
+1609 
-1621 GTVLKTQEVQYGGAA
+1621 
-1636 TAPANPTRTGYTFTG
+1636 
-1651 WDKAF
+1651 
-1656 TNIMADLVVTAQY
+1656 
-1669 EINTYTVTFKD
+1669 
-1680 WDGTVLKTQEVQ
+1680 
-1692 YGGDAEAP
+1692 
-1700 ADPTRVGYTF
+1700 
-1710 TGWDKAFT
+1710 
-1718 NIMADLVVTA
+1718 
-1728 QYEINTY
+1728 
-1735 TVTFKDWD
+1735 
-1743 GTELKTQE
+1743 
-1751 VQYGGD
+1751 
-1757 AEAPADPTRTGYTF
+1757 
-1771 TGWDKAF
+1771 
-1778 TNITADLVVTA
+1778 
-1789 QYEINTYTVTF
+1789 
-1800 KDWDGTVLKTQEV
+1800 
-1813 QHGGN
+1813 

-1851 YEMLGDVDDD
+1851 YEMLGDVDGD

>member
-76 NVSITG
+76 NVSLTG

-277 NISYFTTTSSACGTY
+277 NISYFTTTGSACGTY
-292 ESNHMCDKCLNTYVV
+292 ESNHHCDKCLNTHVV
-307 ASSWFRNIFGSV
+307 ASSWFRNLFGSV

-330 NGSCYRAGYSC
+330 DGSCYSAGWSC

-410 WAWSSYGQCR
+410 WDWGSSGQCH
-420 VSKHYIP
+420 VYKHYIP
-427 YSNYNTATINRS
+427 YSHYNTATINRS

-534 TPAPSGGVQDLTNPK
+534 TPAPSGSVQDLTNPK

-569 TYVRW
+569 NYVRW

-599 LKSFQRKYGLTV
+599 LKGFQRAYGLTV

-621 KIIAVLTVAT
+621 KILEVLTVAAPT
-631 PNISVANVENG
+631 ITTAYDANG
-642 KKVTI
+642 TRVTI
-647 TSGNGATIF
+647 SGSSGTTVF

-662 NPTESST
+662 TPTESSN
-669 KYTGAFTLYGSATV
+669 KYTGSFVLNGAATV
-683 KAVAMQNCRFNSGV
+683 KAVAMQNCRYNSHVSSYGI
-697 KSTQVTVTRPGKP
+697 TVTK
-710 TISAVCVAQRVW
+710 
-722 IGWTPTSNTN
+722 
-732 HYDVRIYR
+732 
-740 KGSQT
+740 
-745 EMICDRGVMN
+745 
-755 TYAAYDLP
+755 
-763 AGEYYANVAACTP
+763 
-776 GGVLYTFS
+776 
-784 DETDCFTVTDISDND
+784 
-799 YQPIATVTSGNHRYT
+799 
-814 LYEGRMGSWQEAKE
+814 
-828 FCERQGGHLVTITS
+828 
-842 SEEQQTVK
+842 
-850 SLLLQY
+850 
-856 SSDASCWLGCNRL
+856 
-869 SNGSWAWITDEF
+869 
-881 FNYTNWRSGEPNNS
+881 
-895 SNNEN
+895 
-900 YGMAVGDSNA
+900 
-910 QWNDVPMVT
+910 
-919 NSYNMCVV
+919 
-927 LEEEIVYHTVTFK
+927 HTVTFK

-948 TEQVQY
+948 TQSVY
-954 GGAATAPA
+954 HTGAATAPA

-1064 DAPQIVVESKTTSA
+1064 DAPQIVVGSKTTMA
-1078 GSTVAVNISIA
+1078 GNTVTVDVSLK

-1094 VSMTLHVN
+1094 ISMMLHLSY
-1102 FDSRLELVSVQDTG
+1102 DDALTLVSIGDTG
-1116 LLPGKVHSTVML
+1116 LMPGRVHGDVTDTLFWDSGTST
-1128 NPYTL
+1128 
-1133 AWENDSATQNYTVNG
+1133 ENLTVNG
-1148 TLVTLTFNVPE
+1148 VIATLTFKVDE
-1159 NLEEGD
+1159 NAEPGEYGIRFTYNND
-1165 YAVSVSYDSEGY
+1165 ESDIINA
-1177 EIYDF
+1177 DF
-1182 NAEPVDFAVVN
+1182 EPVDFAVVN
-1193 GKISVTDI
+1193 GKIKVSNVIIGDVDMSGSVNAKDRVVLGRYLTHWPGFDDTTCSVLAA
-1201 IYGDVNGDG
+1201 DVNGDG
-1210 KVNNLDRLILTRYLA
+1210 KVNALDRVILGRYLTH
-1225 NWPDYPASRIKP
+1225 WPGYEELPYTTKGDSQFAISGVQRTGEAPQIIIDSASAEP
-1237 GADTNADGKI
+1237 GETF
-1247 NNLDRLILTR
+1247 T
-1257 HLANWPDYATLPWSS
+1257 
-1272 GKSNA
+1272 
-1277 SVVGAESGTKD
+1277 
-1288 NEPKIIVNGVEAAPG
+1288 VN
-1303 DTVSVGIEIAN
+1303 VSLAN
-1314 NPGII
+1314 NPGVI
-1319 SMTLD
+1319 SMMLHLSYD
-1324 VAFDPA
+1324 DA
-1330 LTLLRV
+1330 LTLINIG
-1336 EDTGL
+1336 DTGL
-1341 LPGTVPCTVMQNP
+1341 FPGRVHGDVTDVLFWDYGTSSQNFTGNGVIATLT
-1354 FTLVWTNDSASEN
+1354 FTLSEEAEPGE
-1367 FYVNGTLT
+1367 YHICLS
-1375 YFVFKVADNAEPGA
+1375 YDNAEGDII
-1389 YNITVTYNLDEYDI
+1389 NIDF
-1403 YDCNA
+1403 

-1451 NAEAPADPTRTGY
+1451 DAEAPADPTRTGY

-1473 TNITSDL
+1473 TN
-1480 VVTAQ
+1480 V
-1485 YDINTYTVTFKDWDG
+1485 
-1500 TVLKTQEVQYGGDAE
+1500 
-1515 APADPTR
+1515 
-1522 VGYTFT
+1522 
-1528 GWDKEFTNITAD
+1528 TAD

-1552 TVTFKDWDGTVLK
+1552 TVTFKDWDGTLLK
-1565 TQEVQYGG
+1565 TQEVQHGG

-1603 VTAQYE
+1603 VTA
-1609 INTYTVTFKDWD
+1609 
-1621 GTVLKTQEVQYGGAA
+1621 
-1636 TAPANPTRTGYTFTG
+1636 R
-1651 WDKAF
+1651 
-1656 TNIMADLVVTAQY
+1656 Y

-1718 NIMADLVVTA
+1718 NI
-1728 QYEINTY
+1728 
-1735 TVTFKDWD
+1735 
-1743 GTELKTQE
+1743 
-1751 VQYGGD
+1751 
-1757 AEAPADPTRTGYTF
+1757 
-1771 TGWDKAF
+1771 
-1778 TNITADLVVTA
+1778 
-1789 QYEINTYTVTF
+1789 
-1800 KDWDGTVLKTQEV
+1800 
-1813 QHGGN
+1813 
-1818 AEAPADPTRVGYT
+1818 
-1831 FTGWDKAFTN
+1831 
-1841 ITADLVVTAQ
+1841 TADLVVTAQ
-1851 YEMLGDVDDD
+1851 YEMLGDVDGD

>member
-76 NVSITG
+76 NVSLTG

-100 GDSIE
+100 GNNTSQLHGE
-105 DLNGTG
+105 S
-111 SGSGNYS
+111 SGSSNYT
-118 EYGYWFGTQVKGN
+118 EYGYWYGTQVQGN
-131 TYGHYYAWCA
+131 SGGSYYAWCA
-141 MFVSWCARQ
+141 YFISWCARQ
-150 AGIPTSVISNAAYAH
+150 AGIPTSIISNASYAC
-165 ADGSNSSGG
+165 AGMDNGDFKNLDYYARGSYTPKVGDLVFFCWEGNSSC
-174 YSYFHVDYKS
+174 
-184 PTEYTPQEGDLIFFD
+184 
-199 KASQAGEWD
+199 WD
-208 HVGIVIGV
+208 HVEIVIGV
-216 SNGQVYTIEGN
+216 
-227 ASNAV
+227 
-232 ISGSYPLTD
+232 
-241 AEIQC
+241 
-246 YGLPKYVNGEP
+246 
-257 DGGTLS
+257 
-263 NTEVINQ
+263 
-270 KIDYLNN
+270 
-277 NISYFTTTSSACGTY
+277 
-292 ESNHMCDKCLNTYVV
+292 
-307 ASSWFRNIFGSV
+307 
-319 SVNNF
+319 
-324 PEVYDS
+324 
-330 NGSCYRAGYSC
+330 
-341 YGFANF
+341 
-347 AEWYIFKSSNSSS
+347 
-360 VNVNKIGSYSFN
+360 
-372 YSNMSRYAQPGDLI
+372 
-386 SFDTHYA
+386 
-393 IFISADS
+393 DS
-400 SNGIYVLDSN
+400 SNV
-410 WAWSSYGQCR
+410 
-420 VSKHYIP
+420 
-427 YSNYNTATINRS
+427 
-439 TNAPS
+439 
-444 ISPDPTTP
+444 TTLG
-452 PDVENGN
+452 GN
-459 WQYRVTGSAGL
+459 
-470 NVRSGPSTDYPVL
+470 
-483 TAIPK
+483 
-488 GTIVTVTQR
+488 
-497 TSTNWGKMTYNG
+497 TSTNNVKKRSWNLSNSYIRGYGVPKYTSKLDAPYVYSIA
-509 TTGWGCLD
+509 TGPW
-517 YCELVTS
+517 
-524 NPTPTPTPTP
+524 
-534 TPAPSGGVQDLTNPK
+534 K
-549 NPNKYSTPPS
+549 
-559 GTYLNVGDSG
+559 
-569 TYVRW
+569 TYVEW
-574 LQACLNQC
+574 
-582 GYSCDVDG
+582 YPV
-590 QFGYGTAEA
+590 
-599 LKSFQRKYGLTV
+599 K
-611 DGGFGPECRT
+611 
-621 KIIAVLTVAT
+621 
-631 PNISVANVENG
+631 
-642 KKVTI
+642 
-647 TSGNGATIF
+647 GATSYELRI
-656 YTTNGS
+656 YAANDTA
-662 NPTESST
+662 NPVN
-669 KYTGAFTLYGSATV
+669 TV
-683 KAVAMQNCRFNSGV
+683 KSITN
-697 KSTQVTVTRPGKP
+697 TVYGIKLSP
-710 TISAVCVAQRVW
+710 
-722 IGWTPTSNTN
+722 
-732 HYDVRIYR
+732 
-740 KGSQT
+740 
-745 EMICDRGVMN
+745 
-755 TYAAYDLP
+755 
-763 AGEYYANVAACTP
+763 GEYYTSVTAVNPNYSPT
-776 GGVLYTFS
+776 YTTGPMS
-784 DETDCFTVTDISDND
+784 PKFTVPSTND
-799 YQPIATVTSGNHRYT
+799 RDP
-814 LYEGRMGSWQEAKE
+814 LYPKASTFYNGHLYILYDVQTGCWDQANEMCNTW
-828 FCERQGGHLVTITS
+828 GGHLVTINSAQEQAVVYELAKKS
-842 SEEQQTVK
+842 SKSYCKIGAKANASRQWSWVTGENFSYANWKSGQPDNYNGMEFYAEMDIKAGGTWDDCANVRYGDVCFIVEHEMNETPIKTYSVDNKVKYAVFDKAMPWEDAKNYCEQ
-850 SLLLQY
+850 
-856 SSDASCWLGCNRL
+856 LGGHLATISNKAEQDIIAGL
-869 SNGSWAWITDEF
+869 IANGSRDAYSIGATKRGLDNWSWIDGKEF
-881 FNYTNWRSGEPNNS
+881 SYTNWDDGYPVNPYGEGYYIHMVKSGKWHDIYNITHYGFVCEFELPYTLTINYLYENGS
-895 SNNEN
+895 TAAPSYTARVN
-900 YGMAVGDSNA
+900 YGDTYSVTSPNVQGHSPSRQIVSGTMGATNMSV
-910 QWNDVPMVT
+910 DV
-919 NSYNMCVV
+919 
-927 LEEEIVYHTVTFK
+927 VYSANTYTVTFK

-948 TEQVQY
+948 TQQVQY

-982 ADLVVTAQY
+982 ANLVVTAQY
-991 SANTYTVTFK
+991 SINTYTVTFK

-1436 WDGTVLKTQEVQYGG
+1436 WDGTVLKTQEVQHGG
-1451 NAEAPADPTRTGY
+1451 DAEAPADPTRTGY

-1473 TNITSDL
+1473 TNIMADL

-1485 YDINTYTVTFKDWDG
+1485 YSINTYTVTFKDWDG
-1500 TVLKTQEVQYGGDAE
+1500 TVLKTQEVPYGGDAE
-1515 APADPTR
+1515 APAD
-1522 VGYTFT
+1522 
-1528 GWDKEFTNITAD
+1528 
-1540 LVVTAQYEINTY
+1540 
-1552 TVTFKDWDGTVLK
+1552 
-1565 TQEVQYGG
+1565 
-1573 DAEAPADPTRV
+1573 
-1584 GYTFTGWDKEFT
+1584 
-1596 NIMADLV
+1596 
-1603 VTAQYE
+1603 
-1609 INTYTVTFKDWD
+1609 
-1621 GTVLKTQEVQYGGAA
+1621 
-1636 TAPANPTRTGYTFTG
+1636 PTRTGYTFTG

-1669 EINTYTVTFKD
+1669 E
-1680 WDGTVLKTQEVQ
+1680 
-1692 YGGDAEAP
+1692 
-1700 ADPTRVGYTF
+1700 
-1710 TGWDKAFT
+1710 
-1718 NIMADLVVTA
+1718 
-1728 QYEINTY
+1728 
-1735 TVTFKDWD
+1735 
-1743 GTELKTQE
+1743 
-1751 VQYGGD
+1751 
-1757 AEAPADPTRTGYTF
+1757 
-1771 TGWDKAF
+1771 
-1778 TNITADLVVTA
+1778 
-1789 QYEINTYTVTF
+1789 
-1800 KDWDGTVLKTQEV
+1800 
-1813 QHGGN
+1813 
-1818 AEAPADPTRVGYT
+1818 
-1831 FTGWDKAFTN
+1831 
-1841 ITADLVVTAQ
+1841 
-1851 YEMLGDVDDD
+1851 MLGDVDGD

-1882 ENQQIADVDGDGFI
+1882 ENQHIADVDGDGFI

>member
-36 ATRAEAENTAEA
+36 VTRAEAENTAEA

-76 NVSITG
+76 NVSLTG

-270 KIDYLNN
+270 KIDYLDSK
-277 NISYFTTTSSACGTY
+277 ISYFTTTGAACGTY
-292 ESNHMCDKCLNTYVV
+292 ESGHHCDKCLNTNVV
-307 ASSWFRNIFGSV
+307 ASSWFRNLFGSV

-330 NGSCYRAGYSC
+330 DGSCWSAGWSC

-427 YSNYNTATINRS
+427 YSSYYTATINRS

-569 TYVRW
+569 NYVRW

-621 KIIAVLTVAT
+621 KILEVLTVAAPT
-631 PNISVANVENG
+631 ITTAYDANG
-642 KKVTI
+642 TRVTI
-647 TSGNGATIF
+647 SGSSGTTIF

-662 NPTESST
+662 TPTESSN
-669 KYTGAFTLYGSATV
+669 KYTGSFVLNGAATV
-683 KAVAMQNCRFNSGV
+683 KAVAMQNCRYNSHVSSYGI
-697 KSTQVTVTRPGKP
+697 TVTK
-710 TISAVCVAQRVW
+710 
-722 IGWTPTSNTN
+722 
-732 HYDVRIYR
+732 
-740 KGSQT
+740 
-745 EMICDRGVMN
+745 
-755 TYAAYDLP
+755 
-763 AGEYYANVAACTP
+763 
-776 GGVLYTFS
+776 
-784 DETDCFTVTDISDND
+784 
-799 YQPIATVTSGNHRYT
+799 
-814 LYEGRMGSWQEAKE
+814 
-828 FCERQGGHLVTITS
+828 
-842 SEEQQTVK
+842 
-850 SLLLQY
+850 
-856 SSDASCWLGCNRL
+856 
-869 SNGSWAWITDEF
+869 
-881 FNYTNWRSGEPNNS
+881 
-895 SNNEN
+895 
-900 YGMAVGDSNA
+900 
-910 QWNDVPMVT
+910 
-919 NSYNMCVV
+919 
-927 LEEEIVYHTVTFK
+927 HTVTFK

-948 TEQVQY
+948 TQSVY
-954 GGAATAPA
+954 HTGAATAPA
-962 NPTRTGYTFT
+962 NPTRAGYTFT

-1089 NNPGI
+1089 NNPGFVTMGI
-1094 VSMTLHVN
+1094 QVAYDSNLTLLSVS
-1102 FDSRLELVSVQDTG
+1102 DTG
-1116 LLPGKVHSTVML
+1116 LVPGQMFSTEIENPQPLYWANPTATADCTVNGKIATLTFKVADNAEEGEYHIRVS
-1128 NPYTL
+1128 Y
-1133 AWENDSATQNYTVNG
+1133 DYDNYDIYNQSGEAVQFATVNG
-1148 TLVTLTFNVPE
+1148 TLT
-1159 NLEEGD
+1159 
-1165 YAVSVSYDSEGY
+1165 
-1177 EIYDF
+1177 
-1182 NAEPVDFAVVN
+1182 
-1193 GKISVTDI
+1193 VTDVV
-1201 IYGDVNGDG
+1201 YGDVNGDG
-1210 KVNNLDRLILTRYLA
+1210 RVNNLDGMVLMRHLA
-1225 NWPDYPASRIKP
+1225 KWPSYPASMISP
-1237 GADTNADGKI
+1237 GADVNADGRI
-1247 NNLDRLILTR
+1247 NNLDGMILMR
-1257 HLANWPDYATLPWSS
+1257 HLAKWPAYATLPYSS
-1272 GKSNA
+1272 QKGIVAVRPDNTTFENEPTI
-1277 SVVGAESGTKD
+1277 VVGNA
-1288 NEPKIIVNGVEAAPG
+1288 EAAPG
-1303 DTVSVGIEIAN
+1303 ETVRIPIELAN
-1314 NPGII
+1314 NPGVVVMGI
-1319 SMTLD
+1319 MVGYD
-1324 VAFDPA
+1324 EN
-1330 LTLLRV
+1330 LTLLGF

-1341 LPGTVPCTVMQNP
+1341 LPGQLHSTVIENPQPLFWGNTTSGNCT
-1354 FTLVWTNDSASEN
+1354 EN
-1367 FYVNGTLT
+1367 GVIIYLE
-1375 YFVFKVADNAEPGA
+1375 FKVADDAAPGT
-1389 YNITVTYNLDEYDI
+1389 YSITVTYDYENYDI
-1403 YDCNA
+1403 YNYDG
-1408 EPVEFAVQNGAVTVA
+1408 EPIEFAVQNGAVTVA
-1423 AAQPEMHTVTFKD
+1423 AAQPEMH
-1436 WDGTVLKTQEVQYGG
+1436 
-1451 NAEAPADPTRTGY
+1451 
-1464 TFTGWDKAF
+1464 
-1473 TNITSDL
+1473 
-1480 VVTAQ
+1480 
-1485 YDINTYTVTFKDWDG
+1485 TVTFKDWDG

-1552 TVTFKDWDGTVLK
+1552 TVTFKDWDGT
-1565 TQEVQYGG
+1565 
-1573 DAEAPADPTRV
+1573 
-1584 GYTFTGWDKEFT
+1584 
-1596 NIMADLV
+1596 
-1603 VTAQYE
+1603 
-1609 INTYTVTFKDWD
+1609 
-1621 GTVLKTQEVQYGGAA
+1621 
-1636 TAPANPTRTGYTFTG
+1636 
-1651 WDKAF
+1651 
-1656 TNIMADLVVTAQY
+1656 
-1669 EINTYTVTFKD
+1669 
-1680 WDGTVLKTQEVQ
+1680 
-1692 YGGDAEAP
+1692 
-1700 ADPTRVGYTF
+1700 
-1710 TGWDKAFT
+1710 
-1718 NIMADLVVTA
+1718 
-1728 QYEINTY
+1728 
-1735 TVTFKDWD
+1735 
-1743 GTELKTQE
+1743 ELKTQE

-1789 QYEINTYTVTF
+1789 QYE
-1800 KDWDGTVLKTQEV
+1800 
-1813 QHGGN
+1813 
-1818 AEAPADPTRVGYT
+1818 
-1831 FTGWDKAFTN
+1831 
-1841 ITADLVVTAQ
+1841 
-1851 YEMLGDVDDD
+1851 MLGDVDGD

>member
-62 SASYRS
+62 SAYYRS

-76 NVSITG
+76 NVSLTG

-277 NISYFTTTSSACGTY
+277 NISYFTTTGSACGTY
-292 ESNHMCDKCLNTYVV
+292 ESNHHCDKCLNTHVV
-307 ASSWFRNIFGSV
+307 ASSWFRNLFGSV

-330 NGSCYRAGYSC
+330 DGSCYSAGWSC

-410 WAWSSYGQCR
+410 WDWGSSGQCH
-420 VSKHYIP
+420 VYKHYIP
-427 YSNYNTATINRS
+427 YSHYNTATINRS

-444 ISPDPTTP
+444 TSPDPTTP

-599 LKSFQRKYGLTV
+599 LKGFQRAYGLTV

-621 KIIAVLTVAT
+621 KILEVLTVAAPT
-631 PNISVANVENG
+631 ITTAYDANG
-642 KKVTI
+642 TRVTI
-647 TSGNGATIF
+647 SGSSGTTIF

-662 NPTESST
+662 TPTESSN
-669 KYTGAFTLYGSATV
+669 KYNGSFVLNGAATV
-683 KAVAMQNCRFNSGV
+683 KAVAMQNCRYNSHVSSYGI
-697 KSTQVTVTRPGKP
+697 TVTK
-710 TISAVCVAQRVW
+710 
-722 IGWTPTSNTN
+722 
-732 HYDVRIYR
+732 
-740 KGSQT
+740 
-745 EMICDRGVMN
+745 
-755 TYAAYDLP
+755 
-763 AGEYYANVAACTP
+763 
-776 GGVLYTFS
+776 
-784 DETDCFTVTDISDND
+784 
-799 YQPIATVTSGNHRYT
+799 
-814 LYEGRMGSWQEAKE
+814 
-828 FCERQGGHLVTITS
+828 
-842 SEEQQTVK
+842 
-850 SLLLQY
+850 
-856 SSDASCWLGCNRL
+856 
-869 SNGSWAWITDEF
+869 
-881 FNYTNWRSGEPNNS
+881 
-895 SNNEN
+895 
-900 YGMAVGDSNA
+900 
-910 QWNDVPMVT
+910 
-919 NSYNMCVV
+919 
-927 LEEEIVYHTVTFK
+927 HTVTFK

-948 TEQVQY
+948 TQSVY
-954 GGAATAPA
+954 HTGAATAPA

-1051 YVQNEPVSTPVPS
+1051 YSINTYTVTFKDWNGTVLKTQQVQYGGAATAPANPTRAGYTFTGWDKAFTNVTANLVVTAQYVQNEPVSTPVPS

-1089 NNPGI
+1089 NNPGFVTMGI
-1094 VSMTLHVN
+1094 QVAYDSNLTLLSVS
-1102 FDSRLELVSVQDTG
+1102 DTG
-1116 LLPGKVHSTVML
+1116 LVPGQMFSTEIENPQPLYWANPTATADCTVNGKIATLTFKVADNAEEGEYHIRVS
-1128 NPYTL
+1128 Y
-1133 AWENDSATQNYTVNG
+1133 DYDNYDIYNQSGEAVQFATVNG
-1148 TLVTLTFNVPE
+1148 TLT
-1159 NLEEGD
+1159 
-1165 YAVSVSYDSEGY
+1165 
-1177 EIYDF
+1177 
-1182 NAEPVDFAVVN
+1182 
-1193 GKISVTDI
+1193 VTDI
-1201 IYGDVNGDG
+1201 VYGDVNGDG
-1210 KVNNLDRLILTRYLA
+1210 RVNNLDGMVLMRHLA
-1225 NWPDYPASRIKP
+1225 KWPSYPASMISP
-1237 GADTNADGKI
+1237 GADVNADGRI
-1247 NNLDRLILTR
+1247 NNLDGMILMR
-1257 HLANWPDYATLPWSS
+1257 HLAKWPAYATLPYSS
-1272 GKSNA
+1272 QKGIVAVRPDNTTFENEPTI
-1277 SVVGAESGTKD
+1277 VVGNA
-1288 NEPKIIVNGVEAAPG
+1288 EAAPG
-1303 DTVSVGIEIAN
+1303 ETVRIPIELAN
-1314 NPGII
+1314 NPGVVVMGI
-1319 SMTLD
+1319 MVGYD
-1324 VAFDPA
+1324 EN
-1330 LTLLRV
+1330 LTLLGF

-1341 LPGTVPCTVMQNP
+1341 LPGQLHSTVIENPQPLFWGNTTSGNCT
-1354 FTLVWTNDSASEN
+1354 EN
-1367 FYVNGTLT
+1367 GVIIYLE
-1375 YFVFKVADNAEPGA
+1375 FKVADDAAPGT
-1389 YNITVTYNLDEYDI
+1389 YSITVTYDYENYDI
-1403 YDCNA
+1403 YNYDG
-1408 EPVEFAVQNGAVTVA
+1408 EPIEFAIQNGAVTVA

-1436 WDGTVLKTQEVQYGG
+1436 WDGTVLKTQEVQHGG
-1451 NAEAPADPTRTGY
+1451 DAEAPADPTRVGY

-1473 TNITSDL
+1473 TNITADL

-1485 YDINTYTVTFKDWDG
+1485 YSINTYTVTFKDWDG

-1528 GWDKEFTNITAD
+1528 GWDKAFTNIMADLVVTAQYEINTYTVTFKDWDGNVLKTQEVQYGGDAEAPADPTRTGYTFTGWDKAFTNITAD

-1584 GYTFTGWDKEFT
+1584 GYTFTGWDKAFT
-1596 NIMADLV
+1596 NITADLV

-1621 GTVLKTQEVQYGGAA
+1621 GTVLKTQEVQHGGDAE
-1636 TAPANPTRTGYTFTG
+1636 APADPTRTGYTFTG

-1710 TGWDKAFT
+1710 TGWDKEFT
-1718 NIMADLVVTA
+1718 NITADLVVTA

-1735 TVTFKDWD
+1735 TVTFKDWN
-1743 GTELKTQE
+1743 GTVLKTQE
-1751 VQYGGD
+1751 VQHGGD
-1757 AEAPADPTRTGYTF
+1757 AEAPADPTRAGYTF

-1813 QHGGN
+1813 QYGGD
-1818 AEAPADPTRVGYT
+1818 AEAPADPTRTGYT

-1851 YEMLGDVDDD
+1851 YEMLGDVDGD

>member
-76 NVSITG
+76 NVSLTG

-100 GDSIE
+100 GDNTSQLHGE
-105 DLNGTG
+105 S
-111 SGSGNYS
+111 SGSSNYT
-118 EYGYWFGTQVKGN
+118 EYGYWYGTQVQGN
-131 TYGHYYAWCA
+131 SGGSYYAWCA
-141 MFVSWCARQ
+141 YFISWCARQ
-150 AGIPTSVISNAAYAH
+150 AGIPTSIISNASYAC
-165 ADGSNSSGG
+165 AGSDNGDFKNLDYYARGSYTPKVGDLVFFCWEGNSSC
-174 YSYFHVDYKS
+174 
-184 PTEYTPQEGDLIFFD
+184 
-199 KASQAGEWD
+199 WD
-208 HVGIVIGV
+208 HVEIVIGV
-216 SNGQVYTIEGN
+216 SSSEVTTLGGN
-227 ASNAV
+227 TSNNNV
-232 ISGSYPLTD
+232 KSRKWSLSNSNIRG
-241 AEIQC
+241 
-246 YGLPKYVNGEP
+246 YGVPKY
-257 DGGTLS
+257 
-263 NTEVINQ
+263 
-270 KIDYLNN
+270 
-277 NISYFTTTSSACGTY
+277 TSKLDAPYVYSIATGPW
-292 ESNHMCDKCLNTYVV
+292 KTYV
-307 ASSWFRNIFGSV
+307 
-319 SVNNF
+319 
-324 PEVYDS
+324 
-330 NGSCYRAGYSC
+330 
-341 YGFANF
+341 
-347 AEWYIFKSSNSSS
+347 EWY
-360 VNVNKIGSYSFN
+360 
-372 YSNMSRYAQPGDLI
+372 
-386 SFDTHYA
+386 
-393 IFISADS
+393 
-400 SNGIYVLDSN
+400 
-410 WAWSSYGQCR
+410 
-420 VSKHYIP
+420 
-427 YSNYNTATINRS
+427 
-439 TNAPS
+439 
-444 ISPDPTTP
+444 
-452 PDVENGN
+452 
-459 WQYRVTGSAGL
+459 
-470 NVRSGPSTDYPVL
+470 PV
-483 TAIPK
+483 K
-488 GTIVTVTQR
+488 
-497 TSTNWGKMTYNG
+497 
-509 TTGWGCLD
+509 
-517 YCELVTS
+517 
-524 NPTPTPTPTP
+524 
-534 TPAPSGGVQDLTNPK
+534 
-549 NPNKYSTPPS
+549 
-559 GTYLNVGDSG
+559 
-569 TYVRW
+569 
-574 LQACLNQC
+574 
-582 GYSCDVDG
+582 
-590 QFGYGTAEA
+590 
-599 LKSFQRKYGLTV
+599 
-611 DGGFGPECRT
+611 
-621 KIIAVLTVAT
+621 
-631 PNISVANVENG
+631 
-642 KKVTI
+642 
-647 TSGNGATIF
+647 GATSYELRI
-656 YTTNGS
+656 YAANDTA
-662 NPTESST
+662 NPVN
-669 KYTGAFTLYGSATV
+669 TV
-683 KAVAMQNCRFNSGV
+683 KSITN
-697 KSTQVTVTRPGKP
+697 TVYGIKLSP
-710 TISAVCVAQRVW
+710 
-722 IGWTPTSNTN
+722 
-732 HYDVRIYR
+732 
-740 KGSQT
+740 
-745 EMICDRGVMN
+745 
-755 TYAAYDLP
+755 
-763 AGEYYANVAACTP
+763 GEYYTSVTAVNPNYSPT
-776 GGVLYTFS
+776 YTTGPMS
-784 DETDCFTVTDISDND
+784 PKFTVPSTND
-799 YQPIATVTSGNHRYT
+799 RDP
-814 LYEGRMGSWQEAKE
+814 LYPKASTFYNGHLYILYDVQTGCWDQANEMCNTW
-828 FCERQGGHLVTITS
+828 GGHLVTINSAQEQAVVYELAKKS
-842 SEEQQTVK
+842 SKSYCKIGAKANASRQWSWVTGENFSYANWKSGQPDNYNGMEFYAEMDIKAGGTWDDCANVRYGDVCFIVEHEMNETPIKTYSVDNKVKYAVFDKAMPWEDAKTYCEQ
-850 SLLLQY
+850 
-856 SSDASCWLGCNRL
+856 LGGHLATISNKAEQDIIAGL
-869 SNGSWAWITDEF
+869 IVNGSRDAYSIGATKRGLDNWSWIDGKEF
-881 FNYTNWRSGEPNNS
+881 SYTNWDDGYPVNPYGEGYYIHMVKSGKWHDIYNITHYGFVCEFELPYTLTINYLYENGS
-895 SNNEN
+895 TAAPSYTARVN
-900 YGMAVGDSNA
+900 YGDTYSVTSPNVQGHSPSRQIVSGTMGATNMSV
-910 QWNDVPMVT
+910 DVV
-919 NSYNMCVV
+919 
-927 LEEEIVYHTVTFK
+927 
-940 DWNGTVLK
+940 
-948 TEQVQY
+948 
-954 GGAATAPA
+954 
-962 NPTRTGYTFT
+962 
-972 GWDKAFTNVT
+972 
-982 ADLVVTAQY
+982 Y

-1436 WDGTVLKTQEVQYGG
+1436 WDGTVLKTQEVQH
-1451 NAEAPADPTRTGY
+1451 
-1464 TFTGWDKAF
+1464 
-1473 TNITSDL
+1473 
-1480 VVTAQ
+1480 
-1485 YDINTYTVTFKDWDG
+1485 
-1500 TVLKTQEVQYGGDAE
+1500 GGDAE

-1528 GWDKEFTNITAD
+1528 GWDKAFTNITADLVVTAQYSINTYTVTFKDWDGTELKTQEVQHGGDAEAPADPTRVGYTFTGWDKAFTNVTAD

-1573 DAEAPADPTRV
+1573 
-1584 GYTFTGWDKEFT
+1584 
-1596 NIMADLV
+1596 N
-1603 VTAQYE
+1603 
-1609 INTYTVTFKDWD
+1609 
-1621 GTVLKTQEVQYGGAA
+1621 
-1636 TAPANPTRTGYTFTG
+1636 
-1651 WDKAF
+1651 
-1656 TNIMADLVVTAQY
+1656 
-1669 EINTYTVTFKD
+1669 
-1680 WDGTVLKTQEVQ
+1680 
-1692 YGGDAEAP
+1692 
-1700 ADPTRVGYTF
+1700 
-1710 TGWDKAFT
+1710 
-1718 NIMADLVVTA
+1718 
-1728 QYEINTY
+1728 
-1735 TVTFKDWD
+1735 
-1743 GTELKTQE
+1743 
-1751 VQYGGD
+1751 

-1789 QYEINTYTVTF
+1789 QYE
-1800 KDWDGTVLKTQEV
+1800 
-1813 QHGGN
+1813 
-1818 AEAPADPTRVGYT
+1818 
-1831 FTGWDKAFTN
+1831 
-1841 ITADLVVTAQ
+1841 
-1851 YEMLGDVDDD
+1851 MLGDVDGD

>member
-1 MKTKFRVFTALL
+1 MKTKFRVFAALL
-13 LALMVLVSV
+13 LALMMFVSV

-53 PMLTPSYTP
+53 PMLSPSYTP

-76 NVSITG
+76 NVSLTG

-100 GDSIE
+100 GDNTSQLHGE
-105 DLNGTG
+105 S
-111 SGSGNYS
+111 SGSRNYT
-118 EYGYWFGTQVKGN
+118 EYGYWYGTQVQGN
-131 TYGHYYAWCA
+131 SGGSYYAWCA
-141 MFVSWCARQ
+141 YFISWCARQ
-150 AGIPTSVISNAAYAH
+150 AGIPTSIISNASYAC
-165 ADGSNSSGG
+165 AGSDNGDFKNLDYYARGSYTPKVGDLVFFCWEGNSSC
-174 YSYFHVDYKS
+174 
-184 PTEYTPQEGDLIFFD
+184 
-199 KASQAGEWD
+199 WD
-208 HVGIVIGV
+208 HVEIVIGV
-216 SNGQVYTIEGN
+216 SSSEVTTLGGN
-227 ASNAV
+227 TSNNNV
-232 ISGSYPLTD
+232 KSRKWSLSNSNIRG
-241 AEIQC
+241 
-246 YGLPKYVNGEP
+246 YGVPKY
-257 DGGTLS
+257 
-263 NTEVINQ
+263 
-270 KIDYLNN
+270 
-277 NISYFTTTSSACGTY
+277 TT
-292 ESNHMCDKCLNTYVV
+292 
-307 ASSWFRNIFGSV
+307 GST
-319 SVNNF
+319 
-324 PEVYDS
+324 P
-330 NGSCYRAGYSC
+330 
-341 YGFANF
+341 
-347 AEWYIFKSSNSSS
+347 
-360 VNVNKIGSYSFN
+360 
-372 YSNMSRYAQPGDLI
+372 
-386 SFDTHYA
+386 
-393 IFISADS
+393 
-400 SNGIYVLDSN
+400 
-410 WAWSSYGQCR
+410 
-420 VSKHYIP
+420 
-427 YSNYNTATINRS
+427 
-439 TNAPS
+439 
-444 ISPDPTTP
+444 SPD
-452 PDVENGN
+452 
-459 WQYRVTGSAGL
+459 
-470 NVRSGPSTDYPVL
+470 
-483 TAIPK
+483 
-488 GTIVTVTQR
+488 
-497 TSTNWGKMTYNG
+497 
-509 TTGWGCLD
+509 
-517 YCELVTS
+517 
-524 NPTPTPTPTP
+524 PTP

-697 KSTQVTVTRPGKP
+697 KSTQVTIDRPGKP
-710 TISAVCVAQRVW
+710 SINAVCVAQRVW
-722 IGWTPTSNTN
+722 IKWAPTANTH
-732 HYDVRIYR
+732 HYDVRIYPE
-740 KGSQT
+740 GSQT
-745 EMICDRGVMN
+745 EIICEYGVTNSYM
-755 TYAAYDLP
+755 AFELP
-763 AGEYYANVAACTP
+763 AGKYYANVASCNQN
-776 GGVLYTFS
+776 GSVYTFS
-784 DETDCFTVTDISDND
+784 DSTSVFTVTNITDSS
-799 YQPIATVTSGNHRYT
+799 YQPAATVTSGGHRYV
-814 LYEGRMGSWQEAKE
+814 LYPDRMGSWQEAKE

-842 SEEQQTVK
+842 AAEQQTVQ
-850 SLLLQY
+850 SLLQQY
-856 SSDASCWLGCNRL
+856 SSDASCWLGCKLMND
-869 SNGSWAWITDEF
+869 GSWMWVTGEAFD
-881 FNYTNWRSGEPNNS
+881 YTNWRTGEPNNS
-895 SNNEN
+895 SNDEG
-900 YGMAVGDSNA
+900 YGMVVGDYNG
-910 QWNDVPMVT
+910 QWNDVAMT
-919 NSYNMCVV
+919 TGSYNLCVV
-927 LEEEIVYHTVTFK
+927 LELELTYHTVTFK

-948 TEQVQY
+948 TQQVEHGKAATAPANPTRTGYTFTGWDKAFTNVTANLVVTAQYSINTYTVTFKDWNGTVLKTQQVQY

-1089 NNPGI
+1089 NNPGFVTMGI
-1094 VSMTLHVN
+1094 QVAYDSNLTLLSVS
-1102 FDSRLELVSVQDTG
+1102 DTG
-1116 LLPGKVHSTVML
+1116 LVPGQMFSTEIENPQPLYWANPTATDDCTVNGKIATLTFKVADNAEEGEYHIRVS
-1128 NPYTL
+1128 Y
-1133 AWENDSATQNYTVNG
+1133 DYDNYDIYNQSGEAVQFATVNG
-1148 TLVTLTFNVPE
+1148 TLT
-1159 NLEEGD
+1159 
-1165 YAVSVSYDSEGY
+1165 
-1177 EIYDF
+1177 
-1182 NAEPVDFAVVN
+1182 
-1193 GKISVTDI
+1193 VTDVV
-1201 IYGDVNGDG
+1201 YGDVNGDG
-1210 KVNNLDRLILTRYLA
+1210 RVNNLDGMVLMRHLA
-1225 NWPDYPASRIKP
+1225 KWPSYPASMISP
-1237 GADTNADGKI
+1237 GADVNADGRI
-1247 NNLDRLILTR
+1247 NNLDGMILMR
-1257 HLANWPDYATLPWSS
+1257 HLAKWPAYATLPYSS
-1272 GKSNA
+1272 QKGIVAVRPDNTTFENEPTI
-1277 SVVGAESGTKD
+1277 VVGNA
-1288 NEPKIIVNGVEAAPG
+1288 EAAPG
-1303 DTVSVGIEIAN
+1303 ETVRIPIELAN
-1314 NPGII
+1314 NPGVVVMGI
-1319 SMTLD
+1319 MVGYD
-1324 VAFDPA
+1324 EN
-1330 LTLLRV
+1330 LTLLGF

-1341 LPGTVPCTVMQNP
+1341 LPGQLHSTVIENPQPLFWGNTTSGNCT
-1354 FTLVWTNDSASEN
+1354 EN
-1367 FYVNGTLT
+1367 GVIIYLE
-1375 YFVFKVADNAEPGA
+1375 FKVADDAAPGT
-1389 YNITVTYNLDEYDI
+1389 YSITVTYDYENYDI
-1403 YDCNA
+1403 YNYDG
-1408 EPVEFAVQNGAVTVA
+1408 EPIEFAIQNGAVTVA
-1423 AAQPEMHTVTFKD
+1423 AAQPEMH
-1436 WDGTVLKTQEVQYGG
+1436 
-1451 NAEAPADPTRTGY
+1451 
-1464 TFTGWDKAF
+1464 
-1473 TNITSDL
+1473 
-1480 VVTAQ
+1480 
-1485 YDINTYTVTFKDWDG
+1485 TVTFKDWDG

-1552 TVTFKDWDGTVLK
+1552 TVTFKDWDGTELK

-1573 DAEAPADPTRV
+1573 DAEAPANPTRV

-1596 NIMADLV
+1596 NITADLV

-1621 GTVLKTQEVQYGGAA
+1621 GTV
-1636 TAPANPTRTGYTFTG
+1636 
-1651 WDKAF
+1651 
-1656 TNIMADLVVTAQY
+1656 
-1669 EINTYTVTFKD
+1669 
-1680 WDGTVLKTQEVQ
+1680 
-1692 YGGDAEAP
+1692 
-1700 ADPTRVGYTF
+1700 
-1710 TGWDKAFT
+1710 
-1718 NIMADLVVTA
+1718 
-1728 QYEINTY
+1728 
-1735 TVTFKDWD
+1735 
-1743 GTELKTQE
+1743 LKTQE

-1789 QYEINTYTVTF
+1789 QYE
-1800 KDWDGTVLKTQEV
+1800 
-1813 QHGGN
+1813 
-1818 AEAPADPTRVGYT
+1818 
-1831 FTGWDKAFTN
+1831 
-1841 ITADLVVTAQ
+1841 
-1851 YEMLGDVDDD
+1851 MLGDVDGD

>member
-76 NVSITG
+76 NVSLTG

-100 GDSIE
+100 GDNTSQLHGE
-105 DLNGTG
+105 S
-111 SGSGNYS
+111 SGSRNYT
-118 EYGYWFGTQVKGN
+118 EYGYWYGTQVQGN
-131 TYGHYYAWCA
+131 SGGSYYAWCA
-141 MFVSWCARQ
+141 YFISWCARQ
-150 AGIPTSVISNAAYAH
+150 AGIPTSIISNASYAC
-165 ADGSNSSGG
+165 AGSDNGDFKNLDYYARGSYTPKVGDLVFFCWEGNSSC
-174 YSYFHVDYKS
+174 
-184 PTEYTPQEGDLIFFD
+184 
-199 KASQAGEWD
+199 WD
-208 HVGIVIGV
+208 HVEIVIGV
-216 SNGQVYTIEGN
+216 SSSEVTTLGGN
-227 ASNAV
+227 TSNNNV
-232 ISGSYPLTD
+232 KSRKWSLSNSNIRG
-241 AEIQC
+241 
-246 YGLPKYVNGEP
+246 YGVPKY
-257 DGGTLS
+257 
-263 NTEVINQ
+263 
-270 KIDYLNN
+270 
-277 NISYFTTTSSACGTY
+277 TSKLDAPYVYSIATGPW
-292 ESNHMCDKCLNTYVV
+292 KTYV
-307 ASSWFRNIFGSV
+307 
-319 SVNNF
+319 
-324 PEVYDS
+324 
-330 NGSCYRAGYSC
+330 
-341 YGFANF
+341 
-347 AEWYIFKSSNSSS
+347 EWY
-360 VNVNKIGSYSFN
+360 
-372 YSNMSRYAQPGDLI
+372 
-386 SFDTHYA
+386 
-393 IFISADS
+393 
-400 SNGIYVLDSN
+400 
-410 WAWSSYGQCR
+410 
-420 VSKHYIP
+420 
-427 YSNYNTATINRS
+427 
-439 TNAPS
+439 
-444 ISPDPTTP
+444 
-452 PDVENGN
+452 
-459 WQYRVTGSAGL
+459 
-470 NVRSGPSTDYPVL
+470 PV
-483 TAIPK
+483 K
-488 GTIVTVTQR
+488 
-497 TSTNWGKMTYNG
+497 
-509 TTGWGCLD
+509 
-517 YCELVTS
+517 
-524 NPTPTPTPTP
+524 
-534 TPAPSGGVQDLTNPK
+534 
-549 NPNKYSTPPS
+549 
-559 GTYLNVGDSG
+559 
-569 TYVRW
+569 
-574 LQACLNQC
+574 
-582 GYSCDVDG
+582 
-590 QFGYGTAEA
+590 
-599 LKSFQRKYGLTV
+599 
-611 DGGFGPECRT
+611 
-621 KIIAVLTVAT
+621 
-631 PNISVANVENG
+631 
-642 KKVTI
+642 
-647 TSGNGATIF
+647 GATSYELRI
-656 YTTNGS
+656 YAANDTA
-662 NPTESST
+662 NPVN
-669 KYTGAFTLYGSATV
+669 TV
-683 KAVAMQNCRFNSGV
+683 KSITN
-697 KSTQVTVTRPGKP
+697 TVYGIKLSP
-710 TISAVCVAQRVW
+710 
-722 IGWTPTSNTN
+722 
-732 HYDVRIYR
+732 
-740 KGSQT
+740 
-745 EMICDRGVMN
+745 
-755 TYAAYDLP
+755 
-763 AGEYYANVAACTP
+763 GEYYTSVTAVNPNYSPT
-776 GGVLYTFS
+776 YTTGPMS
-784 DETDCFTVTDISDND
+784 PKFTVPSTND
-799 YQPIATVTSGNHRYT
+799 RDP
-814 LYEGRMGSWQEAKE
+814 LYPKASTFYNGHLYILYDVQTGCWDQANEMCNTW
-828 FCERQGGHLVTITS
+828 GGHLVTINSAQEQAVVYELAKKS
-842 SEEQQTVK
+842 SKSYCKIGAKANASRQWSWVTGENFSYANWKSGQPDNYNGMEFYAEMDIKAGGTWDDCANVRYGDVCFIVEHEMNETPIKTYSVDNKVKYAVFDKAMPWEDAKNYCEQLGGHLATISNKAEQDIIAGLIVDG
-850 SLLLQY
+850 SRDAY
-856 SSDASCWLGCNRL
+856 SIGATKRGLDNW
-869 SNGSWAWITDEF
+869 SWIDGKEF
-881 FNYTNWRSGEPNNS
+881 SYTNWDDGYPVNPYGEGYYIHMVKSGKWHDIYNITHYGFVCEFELPYTLTINYLYENGS
-895 SNNEN
+895 TAAPSYTARVN
-900 YGMAVGDSNA
+900 YGDTYSVTSPNVQGHSPSRQIVSGTMGATNMSV
-910 QWNDVPMVT
+910 DVV
-919 NSYNMCVV
+919 
-927 LEEEIVYHTVTFK
+927 
-940 DWNGTVLK
+940 
-948 TEQVQY
+948 
-954 GGAATAPA
+954 
-962 NPTRTGYTFT
+962 
-972 GWDKAFTNVT
+972 
-982 ADLVVTAQY
+982 Y

-1165 YAVSVSYDSEGY
+1165 YAVSVSYDGEGY

-1451 NAEAPADPTRTGY
+1451 
-1464 TFTGWDKAF
+1464 
-1473 TNITSDL
+1473 
-1480 VVTAQ
+1480 
-1485 YDINTYTVTFKDWDG
+1485 
-1500 TVLKTQEVQYGGDAE
+1500 DAE

-1540 LVVTAQYEINTY
+1540 LVVTAQYE
-1552 TVTFKDWDGTVLK
+1552 
-1565 TQEVQYGG
+1565 
-1573 DAEAPADPTRV
+1573 
-1584 GYTFTGWDKEFT
+1584 
-1596 NIMADLV
+1596 
-1603 VTAQYE
+1603 
-1609 INTYTVTFKDWD
+1609 
-1621 GTVLKTQEVQYGGAA
+1621 
-1636 TAPANPTRTGYTFTG
+1636 
-1651 WDKAF
+1651 
-1656 TNIMADLVVTAQY
+1656 
-1669 EINTYTVTFKD
+1669 
-1680 WDGTVLKTQEVQ
+1680 
-1692 YGGDAEAP
+1692 
-1700 ADPTRVGYTF
+1700 
-1710 TGWDKAFT
+1710 
-1718 NIMADLVVTA
+1718 
-1728 QYEINTY
+1728 
-1735 TVTFKDWD
+1735 
-1743 GTELKTQE
+1743 
-1751 VQYGGD
+1751 
-1757 AEAPADPTRTGYTF
+1757 
-1771 TGWDKAF
+1771 
-1778 TNITADLVVTA
+1778 
-1789 QYEINTYTVTF
+1789 
-1800 KDWDGTVLKTQEV
+1800 
-1813 QHGGN
+1813 
-1818 AEAPADPTRVGYT
+1818 
-1831 FTGWDKAFTN
+1831 
-1841 ITADLVVTAQ
+1841 
-1851 YEMLGDVDDD
+1851 MLGDVDGD

>member
-62 SASYRS
+62 SAYYRS

-76 NVSITG
+76 NVSLTG

-277 NISYFTTTSSACGTY
+277 NISYFTTTGSACGTY
-292 ESNHMCDKCLNTYVV
+292 ESNHHCDKCLNTHVV
-307 ASSWFRNIFGSV
+307 ASSWFRNLFGSV

-330 NGSCYRAGYSC
+330 DGSCYSAGWSC

-410 WAWSSYGQCR
+410 WDWGSSGQCH
-420 VSKHYIP
+420 VYKHYIP
-427 YSNYNTATINRS
+427 YSHYNTATINRS

-444 ISPDPTTP
+444 TSPDPTTP

-599 LKSFQRKYGLTV
+599 LKGFQRAYGLTV

-621 KIIAVLTVAT
+621 KILEVLTVAAPT
-631 PNISVANVENG
+631 ITTAYDANG
-642 KKVTI
+642 TRVTI
-647 TSGNGATIF
+647 SGSSGTTIF

-662 NPTESST
+662 TPTESSN
-669 KYTGAFTLYGSATV
+669 KYNGSFVLNGAATV
-683 KAVAMQNCRFNSGV
+683 KAVAMQNCRYNSHVSSYGI
-697 KSTQVTVTRPGKP
+697 TVTK
-710 TISAVCVAQRVW
+710 
-722 IGWTPTSNTN
+722 
-732 HYDVRIYR
+732 
-740 KGSQT
+740 
-745 EMICDRGVMN
+745 
-755 TYAAYDLP
+755 
-763 AGEYYANVAACTP
+763 
-776 GGVLYTFS
+776 
-784 DETDCFTVTDISDND
+784 
-799 YQPIATVTSGNHRYT
+799 
-814 LYEGRMGSWQEAKE
+814 
-828 FCERQGGHLVTITS
+828 
-842 SEEQQTVK
+842 
-850 SLLLQY
+850 
-856 SSDASCWLGCNRL
+856 
-869 SNGSWAWITDEF
+869 
-881 FNYTNWRSGEPNNS
+881 
-895 SNNEN
+895 
-900 YGMAVGDSNA
+900 
-910 QWNDVPMVT
+910 
-919 NSYNMCVV
+919 
-927 LEEEIVYHTVTFK
+927 HTVTFK

-948 TEQVQY
+948 TQSVY
-954 GGAATAPA
+954 HT
-962 NPTRTGYTFT
+962 
-972 GWDKAFTNVT
+972 
-982 ADLVVTAQY
+982 
-991 SANTYTVTFK
+991 
-1001 DWNGT
+1001 
-1006 VLKTQQ
+1006 
-1012 VQYGG
+1012 G

-1436 WDGTVLKTQEVQYGG
+1436 WDGTVLKTQEVQHGG
-1451 NAEAPADPTRTGY
+1451 DAEAPADPTRTGY

-1473 TNITSDL
+1473 TNITADL

-1485 YDINTYTVTFKDWDG
+1485 YSINTYTVTFKDW
-1500 TVLKTQEVQYGGDAE
+1500 
-1515 APADPTR
+1515 
-1522 VGYTFT
+1522 
-1528 GWDKEFTNITAD
+1528 N
-1540 LVVTAQYEINTY
+1540 
-1552 TVTFKDWDGTVLK
+1552 
-1565 TQEVQYGG
+1565 
-1573 DAEAPADPTRV
+1573 
-1584 GYTFTGWDKEFT
+1584 
-1596 NIMADLV
+1596 
-1603 VTAQYE
+1603 
-1609 INTYTVTFKDWD
+1609 
-1621 GTVLKTQEVQYGGAA
+1621 
-1636 TAPANPTRTGYTFTG
+1636 
-1651 WDKAF
+1651 
-1656 TNIMADLVVTAQY
+1656 
-1669 EINTYTVTFKD
+1669 
-1680 WDGTVLKTQEVQ
+1680 
-1692 YGGDAEAP
+1692 
-1700 ADPTRVGYTF
+1700 
-1710 TGWDKAFT
+1710 
-1718 NIMADLVVTA
+1718 
-1728 QYEINTY
+1728 
-1735 TVTFKDWD
+1735 

-1789 QYEINTYTVTF
+1789 QYE
-1800 KDWDGTVLKTQEV
+1800 
-1813 QHGGN
+1813 
-1818 AEAPADPTRVGYT
+1818 
-1831 FTGWDKAFTN
+1831 
-1841 ITADLVVTAQ
+1841 
-1851 YEMLGDVDDD
+1851 MLGDVDGD

>member
-76 NVSITG
+76 NVSLTG

-270 KIDYLNN
+270 KIDYLDSK
-277 NISYFTTTSSACGTY
+277 ISYFTTTGAACGTY
-292 ESNHMCDKCLNTYVV
+292 ESGHHCDKCLNTNVV
-307 ASSWFRNIFGSV
+307 ASSWFRNLFGSV

-330 NGSCYRAGYSC
+330 DGSCWSAGWSC

-427 YSNYNTATINRS
+427 YSSYYTATINRS

-534 TPAPSGGVQDLTNPK
+534 TPAPSGSVQDLTNPK

-621 KIIAVLTVAT
+621 KIISVLTVST
-631 PNISVANVENG
+631 PSISSSSVSNG
-642 KKVTI
+642 TKVTI
-647 TSGNGATIF
+647 SGSSGATIF

-662 NPTESST
+662 NPTESSN
-669 KYTGAFTLYGSATV
+669 KYNGAFVLSNSATV
-683 KAVAMQNCRFNSGV
+683 KAIAMQNCRFNSSV
-697 KSTQVTVTRPGKP
+697 ASKSVTVTK
-710 TISAVCVAQRVW
+710 
-722 IGWTPTSNTN
+722 
-732 HYDVRIYR
+732 
-740 KGSQT
+740 
-745 EMICDRGVMN
+745 
-755 TYAAYDLP
+755 
-763 AGEYYANVAACTP
+763 
-776 GGVLYTFS
+776 
-784 DETDCFTVTDISDND
+784 
-799 YQPIATVTSGNHRYT
+799 
-814 LYEGRMGSWQEAKE
+814 
-828 FCERQGGHLVTITS
+828 
-842 SEEQQTVK
+842 
-850 SLLLQY
+850 
-856 SSDASCWLGCNRL
+856 
-869 SNGSWAWITDEF
+869 
-881 FNYTNWRSGEPNNS
+881 
-895 SNNEN
+895 
-900 YGMAVGDSNA
+900 
-910 QWNDVPMVT
+910 
-919 NSYNMCVV
+919 
-927 LEEEIVYHTVTFK
+927 HTVTFK
-940 DWNGTVLK
+940 DWNGSVLK
-948 TEQVQY
+948 TQSVFH

-972 GWDKAFTNVT
+972 GWDKAFNNVT

-991 SANTYTVTFK
+991 SANTYTVTFKDWNGTVLKTQQVQYGGAATAPANPTRAGYTFTGWDKAFTNVTANLVVTAQYSINSYTVTFKDWNGTVLKTQQVQYGGAATAPANPTRAGYTFTGWDKAFTNVTANLVVTAQYSINTYTVTFK

-1436 WDGTVLKTQEVQYGG
+1436 WDGTVLKTQEVQHGG
-1451 NAEAPADPTRTGY
+1451 DAEAPADPTRVGY

-1473 TNITSDL
+1473 TNITADL

-1485 YDINTYTVTFKDWDG
+1485 YEINTYTVTFKDWDG

-1522 VGYTFT
+1522 TGYTFTGWDKAFTNITADLVVAAQYEINTYPVTFKDWNGTVLKTQEVQHGGDAEAPADPTRTGYTFT

-1584 GYTFTGWDKEFT
+1584 GYTFIGWDKEFT
-1596 NIMADLV
+1596 NITADLV
-1603 VTAQYE
+1603 VTAQYS

-1621 GTVLKTQEVQYGGAA
+1621 GTVLKTQEVQ
-1636 TAPANPTRTGYTFTG
+1636 R
-1651 WDKAF
+1651 
-1656 TNIMADLVVTAQY
+1656 
-1669 EINTYTVTFKD
+1669 
-1680 WDGTVLKTQEVQ
+1680 
-1692 YGGDAEAP
+1692 GGD
-1700 ADPTRVGYTF
+1700 
-1710 TGWDKAFT
+1710 
-1718 NIMADLVVTA
+1718 
-1728 QYEINTY
+1728 
-1735 TVTFKDWD
+1735 
-1743 GTELKTQE
+1743 
-1751 VQYGGD
+1751 
-1757 AEAPADPTRTGYTF
+1757 
-1771 TGWDKAF
+1771 
-1778 TNITADLVVTA
+1778 
-1789 QYEINTYTVTF
+1789 
-1800 KDWDGTVLKTQEV
+1800 
-1813 QHGGN
+1813 

-1851 YEMLGDVDDD
+1851 YEMLGDVDGD
-1861 GNVSMADALTILR
+1861 GDVSMADALTILR

>member
-76 NVSITG
+76 NVSLTG

-277 NISYFTTTSSACGTY
+277 NISYFTTTGSACGTY
-292 ESNHMCDKCLNTYVV
+292 ESNHHCDKCLNTHVV
-307 ASSWFRNIFGSV
+307 ASSWFRNLFGSV

-330 NGSCYRAGYSC
+330 DGSCYSAGWSC

-410 WAWSSYGQCR
+410 WDWGSSGQCH
-420 VSKHYIP
+420 VYKHYIP
-427 YSNYNTATINRS
+427 YSHYNTATINRS

-444 ISPDPTTP
+444 TSPDPTTP

-599 LKSFQRKYGLTV
+599 LKGFQRAYGLTV

-621 KIIAVLTVAT
+621 KILEVLTVAAPT
-631 PNISVANVENG
+631 ITTAYDANG
-642 KKVTI
+642 TRVTI
-647 TSGNGATIF
+647 SGSSGTTIF

-662 NPTESST
+662 TPTESSN
-669 KYTGAFTLYGSATV
+669 KYNGSFVLNGAATV
-683 KAVAMQNCRFNSGV
+683 KAVAMQNCRYNSHVSSYGI
-697 KSTQVTVTRPGKP
+697 TVTK
-710 TISAVCVAQRVW
+710 
-722 IGWTPTSNTN
+722 
-732 HYDVRIYR
+732 
-740 KGSQT
+740 
-745 EMICDRGVMN
+745 
-755 TYAAYDLP
+755 
-763 AGEYYANVAACTP
+763 
-776 GGVLYTFS
+776 
-784 DETDCFTVTDISDND
+784 
-799 YQPIATVTSGNHRYT
+799 
-814 LYEGRMGSWQEAKE
+814 
-828 FCERQGGHLVTITS
+828 
-842 SEEQQTVK
+842 
-850 SLLLQY
+850 
-856 SSDASCWLGCNRL
+856 
-869 SNGSWAWITDEF
+869 
-881 FNYTNWRSGEPNNS
+881 
-895 SNNEN
+895 
-900 YGMAVGDSNA
+900 
-910 QWNDVPMVT
+910 
-919 NSYNMCVV
+919 
-927 LEEEIVYHTVTFK
+927 HTVTFK

-948 TEQVQY
+948 TQSVY
-954 GGAATAPA
+954 HTGAATAPA
-962 NPTRTGYTFT
+962 NPTRAGYTFT

-991 SANTYTVTFK
+991 
-1001 DWNGT
+1001 
-1006 VLKTQQ
+1006 
-1012 VQYGG
+1012 
-1017 AATAPANPTR
+1017 
-1027 TGYTFTGWDKAFTN
+1027 
-1041 VTANLVVTAQ
+1041 
-1051 YVQNEPVSTPVPS
+1051 VQNEPVSTPVPS
-1064 DAPQIVVESKTTSA
+1064 DVPQIVVESKTTSA

-1423 AAQPEMHTVTFKD
+1423 AAQPEMHTVIFKD
-1436 WDGTVLKTQEVQYGG
+1436 WDGTVLKTQEVQH
-1451 NAEAPADPTRTGY
+1451 
-1464 TFTGWDKAF
+1464 
-1473 TNITSDL
+1473 
-1480 VVTAQ
+1480 
-1485 YDINTYTVTFKDWDG
+1485 
-1500 TVLKTQEVQYGGDAE
+1500 
-1515 APADPTR
+1515 
-1522 VGYTFT
+1522 
-1528 GWDKEFTNITAD
+1528 
-1540 LVVTAQYEINTY
+1540 
-1552 TVTFKDWDGTVLK
+1552 
-1565 TQEVQYGG
+1565 
-1573 DAEAPADPTRV
+1573 
-1584 GYTFTGWDKEFT
+1584 
-1596 NIMADLV
+1596 
-1603 VTAQYE
+1603 
-1609 INTYTVTFKDWD
+1609 
-1621 GTVLKTQEVQYGGAA
+1621 
-1636 TAPANPTRTGYTFTG
+1636 
-1651 WDKAF
+1651 
-1656 TNIMADLVVTAQY
+1656 
-1669 EINTYTVTFKD
+1669 
-1680 WDGTVLKTQEVQ
+1680 
-1692 YGGDAEAP
+1692 GGDAEAP

-1728 QYEINTY
+1728 QYE
-1735 TVTFKDWD
+1735 
-1743 GTELKTQE
+1743 
-1751 VQYGGD
+1751 
-1757 AEAPADPTRTGYTF
+1757 
-1771 TGWDKAF
+1771 
-1778 TNITADLVVTA
+1778 
-1789 QYEINTYTVTF
+1789 
-1800 KDWDGTVLKTQEV
+1800 
-1813 QHGGN
+1813 
-1818 AEAPADPTRVGYT
+1818 
-1831 FTGWDKAFTN
+1831 
-1841 ITADLVVTAQ
+1841 
-1851 YEMLGDVDDD
+1851 MLGDVDGD

>member
-68 GKYYTQLC
+68 GRYYTQLC
-76 NVSITG
+76 NVSLTG

-270 KIDYLNN
+270 KIDYLDSK
-277 NISYFTTTSSACGTY
+277 ISYFTTTGAACGTY
-292 ESNHMCDKCLNTYVV
+292 ESGHHCDKCLNTNVV
-307 ASSWFRNIFGSV
+307 ASSWFRNLFGSV

-330 NGSCYRAGYSC
+330 DGSCWSAGWSC

-427 YSNYNTATINRS
+427 YSSYYTATINRS

-534 TPAPSGGVQDLTNPK
+534 TPAPSGSVQDLTNPK

-569 TYVRW
+569 NYVRW

-621 KIIAVLTVAT
+621 KIISVLTVST
-631 PNISVANVENG
+631 PSISSSSVSNG
-642 KKVTI
+642 TKVTI
-647 TSGNGATIF
+647 SGSSGATIF

-662 NPTESST
+662 NPTESSN
-669 KYTGAFTLYGSATV
+669 KYNGAFVLSNSATV
-683 KAVAMQNCRFNSGV
+683 KAIAMQNCRFNSSV
-697 KSTQVTVTRPGKP
+697 ASKSVTVTK
-710 TISAVCVAQRVW
+710 
-722 IGWTPTSNTN
+722 
-732 HYDVRIYR
+732 
-740 KGSQT
+740 
-745 EMICDRGVMN
+745 
-755 TYAAYDLP
+755 
-763 AGEYYANVAACTP
+763 
-776 GGVLYTFS
+776 
-784 DETDCFTVTDISDND
+784 
-799 YQPIATVTSGNHRYT
+799 
-814 LYEGRMGSWQEAKE
+814 
-828 FCERQGGHLVTITS
+828 
-842 SEEQQTVK
+842 
-850 SLLLQY
+850 
-856 SSDASCWLGCNRL
+856 
-869 SNGSWAWITDEF
+869 
-881 FNYTNWRSGEPNNS
+881 
-895 SNNEN
+895 
-900 YGMAVGDSNA
+900 
-910 QWNDVPMVT
+910 
-919 NSYNMCVV
+919 
-927 LEEEIVYHTVTFK
+927 HTVTFK
-940 DWNGTVLK
+940 DWNGSVLK
-948 TEQVQY
+948 TQSVFH

-1027 TGYTFTGWDKAFTN
+1027 AGYTFTGWDKAFTN

-1064 DAPQIVVESKTTSA
+1064 DAPQIVVGSKTTMA
-1078 GSTVAVNISIA
+1078 GNTVTVDVSLK

-1094 VSMTLHVN
+1094 ISMMLHLSY
-1102 FDSRLELVSVQDTG
+1102 DDALTLVSIGDTG
-1116 LLPGKVHSTVML
+1116 LMPGRVHGDVTDTLFWDSGTST
-1128 NPYTL
+1128 
-1133 AWENDSATQNYTVNG
+1133 ENLTVNG
-1148 TLVTLTFNVPE
+1148 VIATLTFKVDE
-1159 NLEEGD
+1159 NAEPGEYGIRFTYNND
-1165 YAVSVSYDSEGY
+1165 ESDIINA
-1177 EIYDF
+1177 DF
-1182 NAEPVDFAVVN
+1182 EPVDFAVVN
-1193 GKISVTDI
+1193 GKIKVSNVIIGDVDMSGSVNAKDRVVLGRYLTHWPGFDDTTCSVLAA
-1201 IYGDVNGDG
+1201 DVNGDG
-1210 KVNNLDRLILTRYLA
+1210 KVNALDRVILGRYLTH
-1225 NWPDYPASRIKP
+1225 WPGYEELPYTTKGDSQFAISGVQRTGEAPQIIIDSASAEP
-1237 GADTNADGKI
+1237 GETF
-1247 NNLDRLILTR
+1247 T
-1257 HLANWPDYATLPWSS
+1257 
-1272 GKSNA
+1272 
-1277 SVVGAESGTKD
+1277 
-1288 NEPKIIVNGVEAAPG
+1288 VN
-1303 DTVSVGIEIAN
+1303 VSLAN
-1314 NPGII
+1314 NPGVI
-1319 SMTLD
+1319 SMMLHLSYD
-1324 VAFDPA
+1324 DA
-1330 LTLLRV
+1330 LTLINIG
-1336 EDTGL
+1336 DTGL
-1341 LPGTVPCTVMQNP
+1341 FPGRVHGDVTDVLFWDYGTSSQNFTGNGVIATLT
-1354 FTLVWTNDSASEN
+1354 FTLSEEAEPGE
-1367 FYVNGTLT
+1367 YHICLS
-1375 YFVFKVADNAEPGA
+1375 YDNAEGDII
-1389 YNITVTYNLDEYDI
+1389 NIDF
-1403 YDCNA
+1403 

-1436 WDGTVLKTQEVQYGG
+1436 WDGTVLKTQEVQH
-1451 NAEAPADPTRTGY
+1451 
-1464 TFTGWDKAF
+1464 
-1473 TNITSDL
+1473 
-1480 VVTAQ
+1480 
-1485 YDINTYTVTFKDWDG
+1485 
-1500 TVLKTQEVQYGGDAE
+1500 GGDAE

-1522 VGYTFT
+1522 TGYTFT

-1573 DAEAPADPTRV
+1573 DAEAPADPTR
-1584 GYTFTGWDKEFT
+1584 T
-1596 NIMADLV
+1596 
-1603 VTAQYE
+1603 
-1609 INTYTVTFKDWD
+1609 
-1621 GTVLKTQEVQYGGAA
+1621 
-1636 TAPANPTRTGYTFTG
+1636 
-1651 WDKAF
+1651 
-1656 TNIMADLVVTAQY
+1656 
-1669 EINTYTVTFKD
+1669 
-1680 WDGTVLKTQEVQ
+1680 
-1692 YGGDAEAP
+1692 
-1700 ADPTRVGYTF
+1700 
-1710 TGWDKAFT
+1710 
-1718 NIMADLVVTA
+1718 
-1728 QYEINTY
+1728 
-1735 TVTFKDWD
+1735 
-1743 GTELKTQE
+1743 
-1751 VQYGGD
+1751 
-1757 AEAPADPTRTGYTF
+1757 
-1771 TGWDKAF
+1771 
-1778 TNITADLVVTA
+1778 
-1789 QYEINTYTVTF
+1789 
-1800 KDWDGTVLKTQEV
+1800 
-1813 QHGGN
+1813 
-1818 AEAPADPTRVGYT
+1818 GYT

-1851 YEMLGDVDDD
+1851 YEMLGDVDGD

>member
-62 SASYRS
+62 SAYYRS

-76 NVSITG
+76 NVSLTG

-111 SGSGNYS
+111 SGSSNYT
-118 EYGYWFGTQVKGN
+118 EYGYWYGTQVQGSSSGFYKS
-131 TYGHYYAWCA
+131 WCA
-141 MFVSWCARQ
+141 IFISWCARQ
-150 AGIPTSVISNAAYAH
+150 AGIPTSIISNATYAC
-165 ADGSNSSGG
+165 AGSDYGDFKNLDF
-174 YSYFHVDYKS
+174 YSRGS
-184 PTEYTPQEGDLIFFD
+184 YTPKVGDLIFFD
-199 KASQAGEWD
+199 WLDGDQYVWD
-208 HVGIVIGV
+208 HVEIVIGV
-216 SNGQVYTIEGN
+216 
-227 ASNAV
+227 
-232 ISGSYPLTD
+232 
-241 AEIQC
+241 
-246 YGLPKYVNGEP
+246 
-257 DGGTLS
+257 
-263 NTEVINQ
+263 
-270 KIDYLNN
+270 
-277 NISYFTTTSSACGTY
+277 
-292 ESNHMCDKCLNTYVV
+292 
-307 ASSWFRNIFGSV
+307 
-319 SVNNF
+319 
-324 PEVYDS
+324 
-330 NGSCYRAGYSC
+330 
-341 YGFANF
+341 
-347 AEWYIFKSSNSSS
+347 
-360 VNVNKIGSYSFN
+360 
-372 YSNMSRYAQPGDLI
+372 
-386 SFDTHYA
+386 
-393 IFISADS
+393 DS
-400 SNGIYVLDSN
+400 SNVTTLGGNTGTNDVKTRN
-410 WAWSSYGQCR
+410 WNLSHQYIKGYG
-420 VSKHYIP
+420 VPKY
-427 YSNYNTATINRS
+427 T
-439 TNAPS
+439 
-444 ISPDPTTP
+444 
-452 PDVENGN
+452 
-459 WQYRVTGSAGL
+459 
-470 NVRSGPSTDYPVL
+470 SG
-483 TAIPK
+483 
-488 GTIVTVTQR
+488 
-497 TSTNWGKMTYNG
+497 
-509 TTGWGCLD
+509 
-517 YCELVTS
+517 S

-534 TPAPSGGVQDLTNPK
+534 TPSGSVQDLTNPK

-972 GWDKAFTNVT
+972 GWDKAFNNVT

-991 SANTYTVTFK
+991 SINTYTVTFKDWNGTVLKTQQVQYGGAATAPANPTRTGYTFTGWDKAFTNVTANLVVTAQYSINTYTVTFKDWNGTVLKTQQVQYGGAATAPANPTRTGYTFTGWDKAFTNVTANLVVTAQYSINTYTVTFKDWNGTVLKTQQVQYGGAATAPANPTRVGYTFTGWDKAFTNVTANLVVTAQYSINTYTVTFK

-1064 DAPQIVVESKTTSA
+1064 DVPQIVVESKTTSA

-1089 NNPGI
+1089 NNPGFVTMGI
-1094 VSMTLHVN
+1094 QVAYDSNLTLLSVS
-1102 FDSRLELVSVQDTG
+1102 DTG
-1116 LLPGKVHSTVML
+1116 LVPGQMFSTEIENPQPLYWANPTATADCTVNGKIATLTFKVADNAEEGECHIRVS
-1128 NPYTL
+1128 Y
-1133 AWENDSATQNYTVNG
+1133 DYDNYDIYNQSGEAVQFATVNG
-1148 TLVTLTFNVPE
+1148 TLT
-1159 NLEEGD
+1159 
-1165 YAVSVSYDSEGY
+1165 
-1177 EIYDF
+1177 
-1182 NAEPVDFAVVN
+1182 
-1193 GKISVTDI
+1193 VTDVV
-1201 IYGDVNGDG
+1201 YGDVNGDG
-1210 KVNNLDRLILTRYLA
+1210 RVNNLDGMVLMRHLA
-1225 NWPDYPASRIKP
+1225 KWPSYPASMISP
-1237 GADTNADGKI
+1237 GADVNADGRI
-1247 NNLDRLILTR
+1247 NNLDGMILMR
-1257 HLANWPDYATLPWSS
+1257 HLAKWPAYATLPYSS
-1272 GKSNA
+1272 QKGIVAVRPDNTTFENEPTI
-1277 SVVGAESGTKD
+1277 VVGNA
-1288 NEPKIIVNGVEAAPG
+1288 EAAPG
-1303 DTVSVGIEIAN
+1303 ETVRIPIELAN
-1314 NPGII
+1314 NPGVIVMGI
-1319 SMTLD
+1319 MVGYD
-1324 VAFDPA
+1324 EN
-1330 LTLLRV
+1330 LTLLGF

-1341 LPGTVPCTVMQNP
+1341 LPGQLHSTVIENPQPLFWGNTTSGNCT
-1354 FTLVWTNDSASEN
+1354 EN
-1367 FYVNGTLT
+1367 GVIIYLE
-1375 YFVFKVADNAEPGA
+1375 FKVADDAAPGT
-1389 YNITVTYNLDEYDI
+1389 YSITVTYDYENYDI
-1403 YDCNA
+1403 YNYDG
-1408 EPVEFAVQNGAVTVA
+1408 EPIEFAVQNGAVTVA

-1451 NAEAPADPTRTGY
+1451 DAEAPADPTRTGY
-1464 TFTGWDKAF
+1464 TFTGWDKEF
-1473 TNITSDL
+1473 TNITADL

-1485 YDINTYTVTFKDWDG
+1485 YEINTYTVTFKDWDG
-1500 TVLKTQEVQYGGDAE
+1500 TVLKTQEVQYGGDAEAPADPTRTGYTFTGWDKEFTNIMADLVVTAQYEINTYTVTFKDWDGTVLKTQEVQHGGDAEAPADPTRVGYTFTGWDKAFTNIMADLVVTAQYEINTYTVTFKDWDGTVLKTQEVQHGGDAEAPADPTRVGYTFTGWDKAFTNIMADLVVTAQYEINTYTVTFKDWDGTVLKTQEVQHGGDAE

-1573 DAEAPADPTRV
+1573 DAEAPADPTR
-1584 GYTFTGWDKEFT
+1584 
-1596 NIMADLV
+1596 
-1603 VTAQYE
+1603 
-1609 INTYTVTFKDWD
+1609 
-1621 GTVLKTQEVQYGGAA
+1621 
-1636 TAPANPTRTGYTFTG
+1636 TGYTFTG

-1692 YGGDAEAP
+1692 HGGD
-1700 ADPTRVGYTF
+1700 
-1710 TGWDKAFT
+1710 
-1718 NIMADLVVTA
+1718 
-1728 QYEINTY
+1728 
-1735 TVTFKDWD
+1735 
-1743 GTELKTQE
+1743 
-1751 VQYGGD
+1751 
-1757 AEAPADPTRTGYTF
+1757 
-1771 TGWDKAF
+1771 
-1778 TNITADLVVTA
+1778 
-1789 QYEINTYTVTF
+1789 
-1800 KDWDGTVLKTQEV
+1800 
-1813 QHGGN
+1813 

-1851 YEMLGDVDDD
+1851 YEMLGDVDGD